1 MQGTLNASLS
11 SNNAAYARIK
21 SLEKKLE
28 ALTSEVNVDSS
39 QIEAI
44 QQEIAKYKADMSAN
58 VTADNITA
66 TTNLT
71 SNGSTHLKTLTA
83 DERITAIKGI
93 DAETNIVV
101 GKDESKTEIT
111 GNKVQTS
118 EVSAAVISANGKV
131 SAGRLEATEAS
142 INSLEVTGNTTING
156 TIATVGKASF
166 NDVEINH
173 DLLFPKVDSNITGEY
188 LNINAKDAAF
198 TGNLQVTGATD
209 IGGNLQVTGATDIG
223 GDLQVEGPAVIG
235 GSLVCKDTLV
245 AKNIMGNFVLKDINV
260 NSVAVKNLATDKPV
274 LSNYAVGY
282 DNTGKLIPIKA
293 AGGGSSGI
301 AEAVETEVIIPDLK
315 LYPVY
320 EKIDP
325 NKYVVCS
332 NKADDD
338 TYRVVMLDSENAP
351 YTTTMALYH
360 WSTGEIETLASLTG
374 LVPQVNSGLTNVA
387 LDNDKVY
394 YVEIADLKSIK
405 CFNYTDRTTTTVYTS
420 TDLDFCAFNTF
431 IPYVV
436 GYGIS
441 FALFGDPRTQAEGPF
456 DIKRVVRLDNG
467 SVVAEDA
474 EYVKTGTYGGILIPT
489 DLHNYG
495 NLSYIITENNKA
507 YWSINTESNQLL
519 KFNYTDGA
527 TGTTVTSELSN
538 MTPSYFPQN
547 GRGIFDGVVDGVGSM
562 YLTHYSDN
570 ANSIYVVNADG
581 STTLVESAKIRSN
594 KVSLNFK
601 YGPDLDLQI
610 CDENDKL
617 IMSLPNSNLLNFT
630 GFDTSY
636 VCLYYNFIC
645 PPYKSLQNVLI
656 NSSTVA
662 LERVDISIKDSP
674 ITMDGKYYIK
684 GVCYDYVLSAETDIE
699 NLLKELYQNT
709 DLHQDN
715 SAMYKDISI
724 YLKDGTYLLRN
735 SVIEP
740 IKSNKTL
747 YGLHFYGASKK
758 GVVIDILGF
767 DIATN
772 GTAKFTSNPLFGK
785 SSFENLSIQIKT
797 GQFSTEAD
805 FRNCDITKT
814 CNGPEFPF
822 YGYSFENCELT
833 AKGTINP
840 GEIGFRKNYDTVVFG
855 GTDPGTVAIIRAQFV
870 RDCTIYLGY
879 LSIVNTDGRAY
890 ENDLYIMVPLII
902 PSDAAFE
909 RNTFGDVKSYTQNSL
924 NLAALPKTVSNG
936 QASPRCY
943 WTWDGVRGN
952 RYTGN
957 KLDLL
962 DAKVEKFKL
971 NGTSTYVLAQQ
982 SSIPGVDD
990 LLTNSF
996 ATVVASS

>member
-39 QIEAI
+39 QIETI

-58 VTADNITA
+58 VTSGNITA
-66 TTNLT
+66 TANLT

-83 DERITAIKGI
+83 DERITAVKGI

-111 GNKVQTS
+111 GNKIQTS

-131 SAGRLEATEAS
+131 SAGRLETPEAS

-156 TIATVGKASF
+156 TIATTGKASF

-173 DLLFPKVDSNITGEY
+173 DLLFPKVDSNISGEY
-188 LNINAKDAAF
+188 LNIHAKDAAF

-209 IGGNLQVTGATDIG
+209 IGGDLQVT
-223 GDLQVEGPAVIG
+223 GPAVIG
-235 GSLVCKDTLV
+235 GSLAVKDTLV
-245 AKNIMGNFVLKDINV
+245 AKNIMGNLLIKDMNV
-260 NSVAVKNLATDKPV
+260 NSVAVKNLVTYKPV
-274 LSNYAVGY
+274 LSNHAVGY

-293 AGGGSSGI
+293 TGGGSSGV
-301 AEAVETEVIIPDLK
+301 AEAVETEAINPDLK
-315 LYPVY
+315 SYPVY
-320 EKIDP
+320 GAIDP

-332 NKADDD
+332 NKVDDD
-338 TYRVVMLDSENAP
+338 TYRVVMVDLAAQP

-374 LVPQVNSGLTNVA
+374 LVPHALSSFTNVA

-420 TDLDFCAFNTF
+420 TDLEFYAFNTLV
-431 IPYVV
+431 PYVV

-441 FALFGDPRTQAEGPF
+441 FALFGDARAAEGTNSPVN
-456 DIKRVVRLDNG
+456 IKRVVRLDNG

-474 EYVKTGTYGGILIPT
+474 EYVKSGTYGGILIPT
-489 DLHNYG
+489 DLNNYG
-495 NLSYIITENNKA
+495 STSYIITENNKA
-507 YWSINTESNQLL
+507 YWSINDTAEDINSF

-527 TGTTVTSELSN
+527 TGTTVTSEVGELY
-538 MTPSYFPQN
+538 PSYFPQN

-562 YLTHYSDN
+562 YLTRTADSAY
-570 ANSIYVVNADG
+570 SIYAVNADG
-581 STTLVESAKIRSN
+581 STTLVESAKIRSD

-601 YGPDLDLQI
+601 YGPDYNLQI
-610 CDENDKL
+610 CDENDTL
-617 IMSLPNSNLLNFT
+617 IMSIPSNAYLNFT

-636 VCLYYNFIC
+636 ICLYYNFIC
-645 PPYKSLQNVLI
+645 PPYKSMQNVLI

-674 ITMDGKYYIK
+674 IVMDGKYYIK

-699 NLLKELYQNT
+699 NLIKELYQNT

-724 YLKDGTYLLRN
+724 YLKDGTYLFRN
-735 SVIEP
+735 SIIEP
-740 IKSNKTL
+740 VRNMKTL

-758 GVVIDILGF
+758 GVVIETLGF

-772 GTAKFTSNPLFGK
+772 GTAKFTLYPLFGK
-785 SSFENLSIQIKT
+785 SSFENLSIQIET

-822 YGYSFENCELT
+822 YGYSFENCKLT
-833 AKGTINP
+833 ANGTINP
-840 GEIGFRKNYDTVVFG
+840 SAIGFREDYNTAVFG

-870 RDCTIYLGY
+870 RDCTIH
-879 LSIVNTDGRAY
+879 LSNLNIVNASESAY
-890 ENDLYIMVPLII
+890 ENDLYIMVPLTI
-902 PSDAAFE
+902 PSDAALE
-909 RNTFGDVKSYTQNSL
+909 RNMFDDVKSYTQNSL
-924 NLAALPKTVSNG
+924 GLAALPKTVSNG
-936 QASPRCY
+936 QASPKCY

-952 RYTGN
+952 RYSGT

-971 NGTSTYVLAQQ
+971 NGTSTYVLVQQ

-990 LLTNSF
+990 LLTNDF

>member
-83 DERITAIKGI
+83 DERITAVKGI

-131 SAGRLEATEAS
+131 SAGRLETPEAS
-142 INSLEVTGNTTING
+142 INNLEVTGNTTING
-156 TIATVGKASF
+156 TINTRGKASF

-173 DLLFPKVDSNITGEY
+173 DLLFPKVDSNISGEY
-188 LNINAKDAAF
+188 LNIHAKDAAF
-198 TGNLQVTGATD
+198 T
-209 IGGNLQVTGATDIG
+209 GNLQVTGATDIG

-245 AKNIMGNFVLKDINV
+245 AKNIMGNLLIKDMNV
-260 NSVAVKNLATDKPV
+260 NSIAVKNLATDKPV
-274 LSNYAVGY
+274 LSNHAVGY

-293 AGGGSSGI
+293 TGGGSSGV
-301 AEAVETEVIIPDLK
+301 AEAVETEAINPDLK
-315 LYPVY
+315 SYPVY
-320 EKIDP
+320 EAIDP

-332 NKADDD
+332 NKVDDD
-338 TYRVVMLDSENAP
+338 TYRVVMFDSETEP
-351 YTTTMALYH
+351 RTTTMALYH

-374 LVPQVNSGLTNVA
+374 LVPQAGSGFTNVA

-394 YVEIADLKSIK
+394 YVELADLKSIK
-405 CFNYTDRTTTTVYTS
+405 CFNYTDKTTTTVYTS
-420 TDLDFCAFNTF
+420 TDLVFYGFNTF
-431 IPYVV
+431 VPYVV

-441 FALFGDPRTQAEGPF
+441 FALFGDPGATEGPVN
-456 DIKRVVRLDNG
+456 IKRVVRLDNG

-489 DLHNYG
+489 DLNNYG
-495 NLSYIITENNKA
+495 NASYIITENNKA
-507 YWSINTESNQLL
+507 YWSINATVESSNSF
-519 KFNYTDGA
+519 KFNYTDGT

-538 MTPSYFPQN
+538 ITPSYFPQN

-562 YLTHYSDN
+562 YLTQSSDS
-570 ANSIYVVNADG
+570 ANTIYVVNADG
-581 STTLVESAKIRSN
+581 STTLVESAKIRSD
-594 KVSLNFK
+594 KVNLNFK
-601 YGPDLDLQI
+601 YDSDFNLQI
-610 CDENDKL
+610 CDENDNL
-617 IMSLPNSNLLNFT
+617 IISIPGYNYLNFT

-636 VCLYYNFIC
+636 TCLYYNFIC
-645 PPYKSLQNVLI
+645 PPYKKLQNVLI

-684 GVCYDYVLSAETDIE
+684 GVYYDYVLSAEADIE
-699 NLLKELYQNT
+699 KLLKELYQNT
-709 DLHQDN
+709 DLHQTN

-735 SVIEP
+735 SIIEP
-740 IKSNKTL
+740 VRHMDTL

-758 GVVIDILGF
+758 GVIIETLGF

-785 SSFENLSIQIKT
+785 SSFENLSIQIQT

-822 YGYSFENCELT
+822 YGYSFENCNLT
-833 AKGTINP
+833 ANGTINP
-840 GEIGFRKNYDTVVFG
+840 GEIGFRNKYSTVVFG

-870 RDCTIYLGY
+870 RDCTIYLGN
-879 LSIVNTDGRAY
+879 LNIVNANESTY
-890 ENDLYIMVPLII
+890 ENDLYMMVPLRI

-909 RNTFGDVKSYTQNSL
+909 RNTFGDVKSYTQHSL
-924 NLAALPKTVSNG
+924 GLAALPKIVSKD
-936 QASPRCY
+936 QASPRDY

-952 RYTGN
+952 RYTGT

-962 DAKVEKFKL
+962 DARVEKFKL
-971 NGTSTYVLAQQ
+971 NGTSTYVLVQQ

-990 LLTNSF
+990 LLTNDF
-996 ATVVASS
+996 ATVVTSS

>member
-1 MQGTLNASLS
+1 MQGTLNASIS

-44 QQEIAKYKADMSAN
+44 QQEIAKYQADMSAN
-58 VTADNITA
+58 VTSDNITA

-83 DERITAIKGI
+83 DERITAVKGI

-131 SAGRLEATEAS
+131 SAGRLETPEAS
-142 INSLEVTGNTTING
+142 INNLEVTGNTTING
-156 TIATVGKASF
+156 TINTVGKASF

-188 LNINAKDAAF
+188 LNIHAKDAAF
-198 TGNLQVTGATD
+198 TGNLQV
-209 IGGNLQVTGATDIG
+209 
-223 GDLQVEGPAVIG
+223 EGPAVID

-245 AKNIMGNFVLKDINV
+245 AKNIMGNLLIKDMNV
-260 NSVAVKNLATDKPV
+260 NSIAVKNLTTDKPV
-274 LSNYAVGY
+274 LSNHAVGY

-293 AGGGSSGI
+293 TGGGSSGV
-301 AEAVETEVIIPDLK
+301 AEAVETEAINPDLK
-315 LYPVY
+315 SYPVY
-320 EKIDP
+320 EAIDP

-332 NKADDD
+332 NKVDDD
-338 TYRVVMLDSENAP
+338 TYRVVMLDHEAEP
-351 YTTTMALYH
+351 TTTMALYH

-374 LVPQVNSGLTNVA
+374 LVLQAGSNFTNVA

-394 YVEIADLKSIK
+394 YVETADLKSIK
-405 CFNYTDRTTTTVYTS
+405 CFNYTDKTTTTVYTS
-420 TDLDFCAFNTF
+420 TDLDFYAFNTF
-431 IPYVV
+431 VPYVV

-441 FALFGDPRTQAEGPF
+441 FALFGDTRTAESPVN
-456 DIKRVVRLDNG
+456 IKRVVRLDNG

-489 DLHNYG
+489 DLNNYG
-495 NLSYIITENNKA
+495 NASYIITENNKA
-507 YWSINTESNQLL
+507 YWSINATVESSNSF
-519 KFNYTDGA
+519 KFNYTDGT

-538 MTPSYFPQN
+538 ITPSYFPQN

-562 YLTHYSDN
+562 YLTQSSDS
-570 ANSIYVVNADG
+570 ANTIYVVNADG
-581 STTLVESAKIRSN
+581 STTLVESAKIRSD

-601 YGPDLDLQI
+601 YDSDFNLQI
-610 CDENDKL
+610 CDENDNL
-617 IMSLPNSNLLNFT
+617 IISIPGYNFLNFT

-636 VCLYYNFIC
+636 TCLYYNFIC
-645 PPYKSLQNVLI
+645 PPYKKLQNVLI

-662 LERVDISIKDSP
+662 LEGVDISIKDSP

-699 NLLKELYQNT
+699 NLLKELYQNV
-709 DLHQDN
+709 DLHQNN

-740 IKSNKTL
+740 VRHMKTL

-758 GVVIDILGF
+758 GVVIETLGF

-772 GTAKFTSNPLFGK
+772 GTAKFTLNPLFGK
-785 SSFENLSIQIKT
+785 SSFENLSIQIET

-833 AKGTINP
+833 ANGTINP
-840 GEIGFRKNYDTVVFG
+840 GAIGFKNDYSTAVFG

-870 RDCTIYLGY
+870 RDCNIYLGN
-879 LSIVNTDGRAY
+879 LNIVNASESAY
-890 ENDLYIMVPLII
+890 ENDLYIIVPLRI

-909 RNTFGDVKSYTQNSL
+909 RNMFGDVKSYTQHSL
-924 NLAALPKTVSNG
+924 NLAALPKIVSNG
-936 QASPRCY
+936 QASPRGY

-952 RYTGN
+952 RYTGT

-962 DAKVEKFKL
+962 DAKVAEFKL
-971 NGTSTYVLAQQ
+971 NGTSTYVLVQQ

-996 ATVVASS
+996 ATVVTSGQ

>member
-39 QIEAI
+39 QIETI
-44 QQEIAKYKADMSAN
+44 QQEIAKYQADMSAN

-83 DERITAIKGI
+83 DERITAVKGI

-118 EVSAAVISANGKV
+118 EISAAVISANGKV
-131 SAGRLEATEAS
+131 SAGRLEAPEAS
-142 INSLEVTGNTTING
+142 INNLEVTGNTTING

-173 DLLFPKVDSNITGEY
+173 DLLFPKVDSNISGEY
-188 LNINAKDAAF
+188 LNIHAKDAAF
-198 TGNLQVTGATD
+198 TG
-209 IGGNLQVTGATDIG
+209 
-223 GDLQVEGPAVIG
+223 DLQVEGHAIID

-245 AKNIMGNFVLKDINV
+245 AKNITGNLLIKDMNV
-260 NSVAVKNLATDKPV
+260 NSIAVKNLATDKPV
-274 LSNYAVGY
+274 LSNHAVGY

-293 AGGGSSGI
+293 TGGGSSGV
-301 AEAVETEVIIPDLK
+301 AEAVETEAINPDLK
-315 LYPVY
+315 SYPVY
-320 EKIDP
+320 EAIDP

-338 TYRVVMLDSENAP
+338 TYRVVMLDSGTEP
-351 YTTTMALYH
+351 RTTTIALYH

-374 LVPQVNSGLTNVA
+374 LVLQAGSNFTNVA

-394 YVEIADLKSIK
+394 YVETADLKSIK
-405 CFNYTDRTTTTVYTS
+405 CFNYTDKTTTTVYTS
-420 TDLDFCAFNTF
+420 TDLDFYTFNTF
-431 IPYVV
+431 VPYVV

-441 FALFGDPRTQAEGPF
+441 FALFGDTRTTEGPVN
-456 DIKRVVRLDNG
+456 IKRVVRLDNG

-489 DLHNYG
+489 DLNNYG
-495 NLSYIITENNKA
+495 STSYIITENNKA
-507 YWSINTESNQLL
+507 YWSINATVESSNSF

-538 MTPSYFPQN
+538 ITPSYFPQN

-562 YLTHYSDN
+562 YLTHSSDS
-570 ANSIYVVNADG
+570 ANNIYVVNADG
-581 STTLVESAKIRSN
+581 STTLVESAKIRSD

-601 YGPDLDLQI
+601 YGSDFNLQI
-610 CDENDKL
+610 CDETDNF
-617 IMSLPNSNLLNFT
+617 IISIPGYNFLNFT

-636 VCLYYNFIC
+636 TCLYYNFIC
-645 PPYKSLQNVLI
+645 PPYKNMQNVLI

-662 LERVDISIKDSP
+662 LESVDISIKDSP
-674 ITMDGKYYIK
+674 IAIDGKYYIK
-684 GVCYDYVLSAETDIE
+684 GVYYDYVLSAETDIE

-715 SAMYKDISI
+715 PAMYKDISI

-735 SVIEP
+735 SIIEP
-740 IKSNKTL
+740 VRHMDTL

-758 GVVIDILGF
+758 GVIIKTLGF

-785 SSFENLSIQIKT
+785 SSFENLSIQIET

-833 AKGTINP
+833 ASGTINP
-840 GEIGFRKNYDTVVFG
+840 GAIGFKKDYNTAVFG

-870 RDCTIYLGY
+870 RDCTIHLGN
-879 LSIVNTDGRAY
+879 LNIVNASESAY
-890 ENDLYIMVPLII
+890 ENDLYIMVPLRI

-909 RNTFGDVKSYTQNSL
+909 RNTFDDVKSYTQHSL
-924 NLAALPKTVSNG
+924 NLAALPKIVSNG
-936 QASPRCY
+936 QASPRGY

-952 RYTGN
+952 RYTGS

-971 NGTSTYVLAQQ
+971 NGTSTYVLVQQ

>member
-39 QIEAI
+39 QIETI

-58 VTADNITA
+58 VTSGNITA
-66 TTNLT
+66 TANLT

-83 DERITAIKGI
+83 DERITAVKGI

-131 SAGRLEATEAS
+131 SAGRLETPEAS

-156 TIATVGKASF
+156 TIATAGKASF

-173 DLLFPKVDSNITGEY
+173 DLLFPKVDSNISGEY
-188 LNINAKDAAF
+188 LNIHAKDAAF
-198 TGNLQVTGATD
+198 TGDLQVTGT
-209 IGGNLQVTGATDIG
+209 TDIG

-245 AKNIMGNFVLKDINV
+245 AKNIMGNLLIKDMNV
-260 NSVAVKNLATDKPV
+260 NSIAVKNLTTDKPV
-274 LSNYAVGY
+274 LSNHAVGY

-293 AGGGSSGI
+293 TGGGSSGI
-301 AEAVETEVIIPDLK
+301 AEAVETEAINPDIK

-320 EKIDP
+320 EAIDP

-332 NKADDD
+332 NKVDDD
-338 TYRVVMLDSENAP
+338 TYRVVMLDRETQP

-374 LVPQVNSGLTNVA
+374 LVPHALSGFTNVA

-405 CFNYTDRTTTTVYTS
+405 CFNYTDKTTTTVYTS
-420 TDLDFCAFNTF
+420 TDLEFYAFNTLV
-431 IPYVV
+431 PYVV

-441 FALFGDPRTQAEGPF
+441 FALFGDARTTEGTNSPVN
-456 DIKRVVRLDNG
+456 IKRVVRLDNG

-474 EYVKTGTYGGILIPT
+474 EYVKSGTYGGILIPT
-489 DLHNYG
+489 DLNNYG
-495 NLSYIITENNKA
+495 SPSYIITENNKA
-507 YWSINTESNQLL
+507 YWSINATSEDSNSF

-527 TGTTVTSELSN
+527 TGNTVTSEVGEIY
-538 MTPSYFPQN
+538 PSYFPQN

-562 YLTHYSDN
+562 YLTHTADSAY
-570 ANSIYVVNADG
+570 SIYAVNADG
-581 STTLVESAKIRSN
+581 STTLVESAKIRSD

-601 YGPDLDLQI
+601 YGPDYNLQI
-610 CDENDKL
+610 CDENDTL
-617 IMSLPNSNLLNFT
+617 IMSIPSYGFLNFT

-636 VCLYYNFIC
+636 TCLYYNFIC
-645 PPYKSLQNVLI
+645 PPYKNMQNVLI

-674 ITMDGKYYIK
+674 IVMDGKYYIK

-699 NLLKELYQNT
+699 NLLKELYQNI

-715 SAMYKDISI
+715 SVMYKDISI

-735 SVIEP
+735 SIIEP
-740 IKSNKTL
+740 IRHMKTL

-758 GVVIDILGF
+758 GVIIDSLGF

-772 GTAKFTSNPLFGK
+772 GTAKFTLNPLFGK
-785 SSFENLSIQIKT
+785 SSFENLSIQIET

-833 AKGTINP
+833 ANGTINP
-840 GEIGFRKNYDTVVFG
+840 GAIGFKKDYNTAVFG

-870 RDCTIYLGY
+870 RDCTIHLGN
-879 LSIVNTDGRAY
+879 LNIVNASESAY
-890 ENDLYIMVPLII
+890 ENDLYIMVPLRI

-909 RNTFGDVKSYTQNSL
+909 RNMFDDVKSYTQHSL
-924 NLAALPKTVSNG
+924 GLAALPKIVSNG
-936 QASPRCY
+936 QASPRGY

-952 RYTGN
+952 RYTGT

-971 NGTSTYVLAQQ
+971 NGTSTYVLVQQ

-990 LLTNSF
+990 LLTNDF

>member
-21 SLEKKLE
+21 SLEKKLD

-58 VTADNITA
+58 VTAGNITA

-83 DERITAIKGI
+83 DERITAVKGI

-118 EVSAAVISANGKV
+118 EISAAVISANGKV
-131 SAGRLEATEAS
+131 SAGRLEAPEAS
-142 INSLEVTGNTTING
+142 INNLEVTGNTTING

-188 LNINAKDAAF
+188 LNIHAKDAAF
-198 TGNLQVTGATD
+198 TG
-209 IGGNLQVTGATDIG
+209 
-223 GDLQVEGPAVIG
+223 DLQVKGSAIID

-245 AKNIMGNFVLKDINV
+245 AKNIMGNLLIKDMNV
-260 NSVAVKNLATDKPV
+260 NSVAVKNLATDTPV
-274 LSNYAVGY
+274 LSSHAVGY

-301 AEAVETEVIIPDLK
+301 AEAVETEAINPDLK
-315 LYPVY
+315 SYPVY
-320 EKIDP
+320 EAIDP

-338 TYRVVMLDSENAP
+338 TYRIVMFDAGTEP
-351 YTTTMALYH
+351 RTTTMALYH

-374 LVPQVNSGLTNVA
+374 LVPQAGSGFTNVA

-394 YVEIADLKSIK
+394 YVELADLKSIK
-405 CFNYTDRTTTTVYTS
+405 CFNYTDKTTTTVYTS
-420 TDLDFCAFNTF
+420 TDLVFYGFNTLV
-431 IPYVV
+431 PYVV

-441 FALFGDPRTQAEGPF
+441 FALFGDPGTTEGPVN
-456 DIKRVVRLDNG
+456 IKRVVRLDNG

-489 DLHNYG
+489 DLNNYG
-495 NLSYIITENNKA
+495 NSSYIITENNKA
-507 YWSINTESNQLL
+507 YWSINTTVESSNSF

-562 YLTHYSDN
+562 YLTHSSDS

-594 KVSLNFK
+594 NVSLNLK
-601 YGPDLDLQI
+601 YSPDFDLQI

-617 IMSLPNSNLLNFT
+617 IISIPGYNFLNFT

-636 VCLYYNFIC
+636 TCLYYNFIC
-645 PPYKSLQNVLI
+645 PPYKRMQSVLI

-684 GVCYDYVLSAETDIE
+684 GVYYDYVLSAETDIE

-740 IKSNKTL
+740 IKHMKTL

-758 GVVIDILGF
+758 GVVIDTLGF

-772 GTAKFTSNPLFGK
+772 GTAKFTSYPLFGK
-785 SSFENLSIQIKT
+785 SSFENLSIQIQT

-822 YGYSFENCELT
+822 YGYSFENCNLT
-833 AKGTINP
+833 ANGTINP
-840 GEIGFRKNYDTVVFG
+840 GEIGFWKNYDTVVFG

-870 RDCTIYLGY
+870 RDCTIHLGN
-879 LSIVNTDGRAY
+879 LNIVNASESAY
-890 ENDLYIMVPLII
+890 ENDLYIMVPFRI

-909 RNTFGDVKSYTQNSL
+909 RNTFDDVKSYTQSSL
-924 NLAALPKTVSNG
+924 NLAALPKIASNG
-936 QASPRCY
+936 QASPRGY

-952 RYTGN
+952 RYTGT

-962 DAKVEKFKL
+962 DARVEKFKL
-971 NGTSTYVLAQQ
+971 NGTSTYVLVQQ

>member
-1 MQGTLNASLS
+1 MS
-11 SNNAAYARIK
+11 S
-21 SLEKKLE
+21 
-28 ALTSEVNVDSS
+28 
-39 QIEAI
+39 
-44 QQEIAKYKADMSAN
+44 AK
-58 VTADNITA
+58 
-66 TTNLT
+66 
-71 SNGSTHLKTLTA
+71 
-83 DERITAIKGI
+83 
-93 DAETNIVV
+93 
-101 GKDESKTEIT
+101 
-111 GNKVQTS
+111 
-118 EVSAAVISANGKV
+118 
-131 SAGRLEATEAS
+131 
-142 INSLEVTGNTTING
+142 
-156 TIATVGKASF
+156 
-166 NDVEINH
+166 
-173 DLLFPKVDSNITGEY
+173 
-188 LNINAKDAAF
+188 
-198 TGNLQVTGATD
+198 
-209 IGGNLQVTGATDIG
+209 
-223 GDLQVEGPAVIG
+223 
-235 GSLVCKDTLV
+235 
-245 AKNIMGNFVLKDINV
+245 
-260 NSVAVKNLATDKPV
+260 
-274 LSNYAVGY
+274 AVGY
-282 DNTGKLIPIKA
+282 DDTGKLIPIKA
-293 AGGGSSGI
+293 TGGGSSGI
-301 AEAVETEVIIPDLK
+301 AEAVETEAINPDLK
-315 LYPVY
+315 SYPVY
-320 EKIDP
+320 EAIDP

-338 TYRVVMLDSENAP
+338 TYRVVMVDLTEP

-374 LVPQVNSGLTNVA
+374 LVPHAFSSFTNVA

-405 CFNYTDRTTTTVYTS
+405 CFNYTDKTTTTVYTS
-420 TDLDFCAFNTF
+420 TDLEFYAFNTLV
-431 IPYVV
+431 PYVV

-441 FALFGDPRTQAEGPF
+441 FALFGDARTTEGTSGPVN
-456 DIKRVVRLDNG
+456 IKRVVRLDNG

-489 DLHNYG
+489 DLNNYG
-495 NLSYIITENNKA
+495 SVSYIITENNKA
-507 YWSINTESNQLL
+507 YWSINTTAEDRNSF

-527 TGTTVTSELSN
+527 TGNTVTSEVGEIY
-538 MTPSYFPQN
+538 PSYFPQN

-562 YLTHYSDN
+562 YLTHTADSAY
-570 ANSIYVVNADG
+570 SIYAVNADG
-581 STTLVESAKIRSN
+581 STTLVESAKIRSD

-601 YGPDLDLQI
+601 YSPDFDLQI
-610 CDENDKL
+610 CDENDTL
-617 IMSLPNSNLLNFT
+617 IMGIPSNGFLNFT

-636 VCLYYNFIC
+636 ICLYYNYIC
-645 PPYKSLQNVLI
+645 PPYKNIQNVLI

-674 ITMDGKYYIK
+674 IVMDGKYYIK

-699 NLLKELYQNT
+699 NLLKGLYQNT

-740 IKSNKTL
+740 IRHIKTL

-758 GVVIDILGF
+758 GVIIETLGF

-772 GTAKFTSNPLFGK
+772 GTAKFTLNPLFGK

-805 FRNCDITKT
+805 FRNCDIIKT

-833 AKGTINP
+833 ANGTINP
-840 GEIGFRKNYDTVVFG
+840 GAIGFRKDYNTAVFG

-870 RDCTIYLGY
+870 RDCTIHLGN
-879 LSIVNTDGRAY
+879 LNIVNASESAY
-890 ENDLYIMVPLII
+890 ENDLYIMVPLRI
-902 PSDAAFE
+902 PSDAALE
-909 RNTFGDVKSYTQNSL
+909 RNMFDDVKSYTQHSL
-924 NLAALPKTVSNG
+924 GLAALPKTVSNG
-936 QASPRCY
+936 QASPRGY

-952 RYTGN
+952 RYTGT

-971 NGTSTYVLAQQ
+971 NGTSTYVLVQQ

-990 LLTNSF
+990 LLTNDF
-996 ATVVASS
+996 ATVAASS

>member
-39 QIEAI
+39 QIETI

-58 VTADNITA
+58 VTSGNITA
-66 TTNLT
+66 TANLT

-83 DERITAIKGI
+83 DERITAVKGI

-131 SAGRLEATEAS
+131 SAGRLETPEAS

-156 TIATVGKASF
+156 TIATAGKASF

-173 DLLFPKVDSNITGEY
+173 DLLFPKVDSNIRGEY
-188 LNINAKDAAF
+188 LNIHAKDAAF
-198 TGNLQVTGATD
+198 T
-209 IGGNLQVTGATDIG
+209 GNLQVTGATDIG

-245 AKNIMGNFVLKDINV
+245 AKNIMGNLLIKDMNV
-260 NSVAVKNLATDKPV
+260 NSIAVKNLATDKPV
-274 LSNYAVGY
+274 LSNHAVGY

-293 AGGGSSGI
+293 TGGGSSGI
-301 AEAVETEVIIPDLK
+301 AEAVETEAINPDLK
-315 LYPVY
+315 SYPVY
-320 EKIDP
+320 KAIDP

-338 TYRVVMLDSENAP
+338 TYRVVMLDTETAP
-351 YTTTMALYH
+351 RTTTIALYH

-374 LVPQVNSGLTNVA
+374 LVPQALSGFTNVA

-405 CFNYTDRTTTTVYTS
+405 CFNYTDKTTTTVYTS
-420 TDLDFCAFNTF
+420 TDLEFYAFNTLV
-431 IPYVV
+431 PYVV

-441 FALFGDPRTQAEGPF
+441 FALFGDARTTEGTNSPVN
-456 DIKRVVRLDNG
+456 IKRVVRLDNG

-474 EYVKTGTYGGILIPT
+474 EYIKAGTYGGILIPT
-489 DLHNYG
+489 DLNNYG
-495 NLSYIITENNKA
+495 SVSYIITENNKA
-507 YWSINTESNQLL
+507 YWSINAAAEDSNSF

-527 TGTTVTSELSN
+527 TGHTVTSEVGE
-538 MTPSYFPQN
+538 MYPSYFPQN

-562 YLTHYSDN
+562 YLTHTADSAY
-570 ANSIYVVNADG
+570 SIYAVNADG
-581 STTLVESAKIRSN
+581 STTLVESAKIRSD

-601 YGPDLDLQI
+601 YGPDFNLQI
-610 CDENDKL
+610 CDENDTL
-617 IMSLPNSNLLNFT
+617 IMSIPSNGFLNFT

-636 VCLYYNFIC
+636 ICLYYNFIC
-645 PPYKSLQNVLI
+645 PPYKNMQNVLI

-674 ITMDGKYYIK
+674 IAIDGKYYIK

-740 IKSNKTL
+740 IRHMKTL

-758 GVVIDILGF
+758 GVIIETLGF
-767 DIATN
+767 DIATD
-772 GTAKFTSNPLFGK
+772 GTAKFTLNPLFGK
-785 SSFENLSIQIKT
+785 SSFENLSIQIET

-805 FRNCDITKT
+805 FRNCNITKT

-833 AKGTINP
+833 ANGTINP
-840 GEIGFRKNYDTVVFG
+840 GAIGFKDDYNTAVFG
-855 GTDPGTVAIIRAQFV
+855 GTGPGTVAIIRAQFV
-870 RDCTIYLGY
+870 RDCTIHLGN
-879 LSIVNTDGRAY
+879 LNIVNANEQAY
-890 ENDLYIMVPLII
+890 ENDLYIMVPLRI

-909 RNTFGDVKSYTQNSL
+909 RNMFDDVKSYTQQSL
-924 NLAALPKTVSNG
+924 SLAALPKTVSNG
-936 QASPRCY
+936 QASPRGY

-952 RYTGN
+952 RYTGT

-971 NGTSTYVLAQQ
+971 NGTSTYVLVQQ

-990 LLTNSF
+990 LLTNDF

>member
-1 MQGTLNASLS
+1 MQGTLNASIS

-58 VTADNITA
+58 VTAGNITA

-83 DERITAIKGI
+83 DERITAVKGI

-118 EVSAAVISANGKV
+118 EISAAVISANGKV
-131 SAGRLEATEAS
+131 SAGRLETPEAS
-142 INSLEVTGNTTING
+142 INNLEVTGNTTING
-156 TIATVGKASF
+156 TINTVGKASF

-173 DLLFPKVDSNITGEY
+173 DLLFPKVDSNISGEY
-188 LNINAKDAAF
+188 LNIHAKDAAF
-198 TGNLQVTGATD
+198 TG
-209 IGGNLQVTGATDIG
+209 
-223 GDLQVEGPAVIG
+223 DLQVKGHAIID

-245 AKNIMGNFVLKDINV
+245 AKNIMGNLLIKDMNV
-260 NSVAVKNLATDKPV
+260 NSVAVKNLTTDTPV
-274 LSNYAVGY
+274 LSTKAVGY
-282 DNTGKLIPIKA
+282 DDTGKLIPIKA
-293 AGGGSSGI
+293 AGGGSSGV
-301 AEAVETEVIIPDLK
+301 AEAVETEAINPDLK
-315 LYPVY
+315 SYPVY
-320 EKIDP
+320 EAIDP
-325 NKYVVCS
+325 NKYIVCS

-338 TYRVVMLDSENAP
+338 TYRIVMLDHETH
-351 YTTTMALYH
+351 TTTMALYH

-374 LVPQVNSGLTNVA
+374 LVPHAVSSFTNVA

-405 CFNYTDRTTTTVYTS
+405 CFNYTDKTTTTVYTS
-420 TDLDFCAFNTF
+420 TDLEFYAFNTLV
-431 IPYVV
+431 PYVV

-441 FALFGDPRTQAEGPF
+441 FALFGDARTTEGTAGPF
-456 DIKRVVRLDNG
+456 NVKRVVRLDNG

-474 EYVKTGTYGGILIPT
+474 EYVKAGTYGGILIPT
-489 DLHNYG
+489 DLNNYG
-495 NLSYIITENNKA
+495 HPSYIITENNKA
-507 YWSINTESNQLL
+507 YWSINATAESSNSF

-527 TGTTVTSELSN
+527 TGTTVTSEVSN
-538 MTPSYFPQN
+538 LTPSYFPQN

-562 YLTHYSDN
+562 YLTQSSDS
-570 ANSIYVVNADG
+570 ANTIYVVNADG

-601 YGPDLDLQI
+601 YGPDFDLQI
-610 CDENDKL
+610 CDETDNL
-617 IMSLPNSNLLNFT
+617 IMSIPGYNFLNFT

-636 VCLYYNFIC
+636 TCLYYNFIC
-645 PPYKSLQNVLI
+645 PPYKKLQNVLI

-699 NLLKELYQNT
+699 NLLKELYQNV
-709 DLHQDN
+709 DLHQTN

-735 SVIEP
+735 SIIEP
-740 IKSNKTL
+740 VRHTETL

-758 GVVIDILGF
+758 GVVIDTLGF

-772 GTAKFTSNPLFGK
+772 GTAKFTLNPLFGK
-785 SSFENLSIQIKT
+785 SSFENLSIQIQT

-833 AKGTINP
+833 ANGTLNP
-840 GEIGFRKNYDTVVFG
+840 GAIGFRKKYDTAVFG

-870 RDCTIYLGY
+870 RDCTIHLGN
-879 LSIVNTDGRAY
+879 LNIVNASESAY
-890 ENDLYIMVPLII
+890 ENDLYIIVPLRI

-909 RNTFGDVKSYTQNSL
+909 RNMFDDVKSYTQHSL
-924 NLAALPKTVSNG
+924 NLAALPKIVSNG
-936 QASPRCY
+936 QASPRGY

-952 RYTGN
+952 RYTGT

-962 DAKVEKFKL
+962 DAKVQEFKL
-971 NGTSTYVLAQQ
+971 NGTSTYVLVQQ

-990 LLTNSF
+990 LLTNDF
-996 ATVVASS
+996 ATVAASS

>member
-44 QQEIAKYKADMSAN
+44 QQEIAKYQADMSAN

-83 DERITAIKGI
+83 DERITAVKGI

-131 SAGRLEATEAS
+131 SAGRLEAPEAS
-142 INSLEVTGNTTING
+142 INNLEVTGNTTING

-173 DLLFPKVDSNITGEY
+173 DLLFPKVDSNISGEY
-188 LNINAKDAAF
+188 LNIHAKDAAF
-198 TGNLQVTGATD
+198 TGN
-209 IGGNLQVTGATDIG
+209 
-223 GDLQVEGPAVIG
+223 LQVEGPAVIG

-245 AKNIMGNFVLKDINV
+245 AKNIMGNLLIKDMNV
-260 NSVAVKNLATDKPV
+260 NSIAVKNLATDKPV
-274 LSNYAVGY
+274 LSNHAVGY

-293 AGGGSSGI
+293 AGGGSSGV
-301 AEAVETEVIIPDLK
+301 AEAVETEAINPDLK
-315 LYPVY
+315 SYPVY
-320 EKIDP
+320 EAIDP

-338 TYRVVMLDSENAP
+338 TYRVVMLDREAEP
-351 YTTTMALYH
+351 YTTIIALYH

-374 LVPQVNSGLTNVA
+374 LVLQAGSGFTNVA

-394 YVEIADLKSIK
+394 YVETADLKSIK
-405 CFNYTDRTTTTVYTS
+405 CFNYTDKTTTTVYTS
-420 TDLDFCAFNTF
+420 TDLDFYTFNTF
-431 IPYVV
+431 VPYVV

-441 FALFGDPRTQAEGPF
+441 FALFGDTRTTEGPVN
-456 DIKRVVRLDNG
+456 IKRVVRLDNG
-467 SVVAEDA
+467 IVVAEDA

-489 DLHNYG
+489 DLNNYG
-495 NLSYIITENNKA
+495 STSYIITENNKA
-507 YWSINTESNQLL
+507 YWSINATVESSNSF

-562 YLTHYSDN
+562 YLTQSSDS

-581 STTLVESAKIRSN
+581 STTLVESAKIRSD

-601 YGPDLDLQI
+601 YGSDFNLQI
-610 CDENDKL
+610 CDENDNL
-617 IMSLPNSNLLNFT
+617 IISIPGYNFLNFT

-636 VCLYYNFIC
+636 TCLYYNFIC
-645 PPYKSLQNVLI
+645 PPYKNMQNVLI

-662 LERVDISIKDSP
+662 LERIDISIKDSP
-674 ITMDGKYYIK
+674 IAIDGKYYIK

-699 NLLKELYQNT
+699 KLLKELYQNT
-709 DLHQDN
+709 DLHQNN

-735 SVIEP
+735 SIIEP
-740 IKSNKTL
+740 VRHMDTL

-758 GVVIDILGF
+758 GVIIKTLGF

-785 SSFENLSIQIKT
+785 SSFENLSIQIET

-833 AKGTINP
+833 ANGTINP
-840 GEIGFRKNYDTVVFG
+840 GEIGFRKNYDTAVFG

-870 RDCTIYLGY
+870 RDCTIHLGN
-879 LSIVNTDGRAY
+879 LNIVNASASAS
-890 ENDLYIMVPLII
+890 ENDLYIMVPLRI

-909 RNTFGDVKSYTQNSL
+909 RNMFGDVKSYTQHSL
-924 NLAALPKTVSNG
+924 NLAALPKIVSNG
-936 QASPRCY
+936 QASPRGY

-952 RYTGN
+952 RYTGT

-962 DAKVEKFKL
+962 DAKVQEFKL
-971 NGTSTYVLAQQ
+971 NGTSTYVLVQQ

>member
-58 VTADNITA
+58 VTSDNITA

-83 DERITAIKGI
+83 DERITAVKGI

-131 SAGRLEATEAS
+131 SAGRLETPEAS

-156 TIATVGKASF
+156 TIATAGKASF

-173 DLLFPKVDSNITGEY
+173 DLLFPKVDSNISGEY
-188 LNINAKDAAF
+188 LNIHAKDAAF
-198 TGNLQVTGATD
+198 T
-209 IGGNLQVTGATDIG
+209 GNLQVTGATDIG

-245 AKNIMGNFVLKDINV
+245 AKNIMGNLLIKDMNV
-260 NSVAVKNLATDKPV
+260 NSVVVKNLATDKPV
-274 LSNYAVGY
+274 LSNHAVGY

-293 AGGGSSGI
+293 TGGGSSGV
-301 AEAVETEVIIPDLK
+301 AEAVETEAISPDLK
-315 LYPVY
+315 SYPVY
-320 EKIDP
+320 KAIDP

-338 TYRVVMLDSENAP
+338 TYRVVMLDTEAEP
-351 YTTTMALYH
+351 RTTTMALYH

-374 LVPQVNSGLTNVA
+374 LVPQAGSGFTNVA

-394 YVEIADLKSIK
+394 YVETADLKSIK
-405 CFNYTDRTTTTVYTS
+405 CFNYTDKTTTTVYTS
-420 TDLDFCAFNTF
+420 TDLVFYGFNTLV
-431 IPYVV
+431 PYVV

-441 FALFGDPRTQAEGPF
+441 FALFGDPGTTEGTVN
-456 DIKRVVRLDNG
+456 IKRVVRLDNG

-474 EYVKTGTYGGILIPT
+474 EYVKSGTYGGILIPT
-489 DLHNYG
+489 DLNNYG
-495 NLSYIITENNKA
+495 STSYIITENNKA
-507 YWSINTESNQLL
+507 YWSINATVESSNSF

-562 YLTHYSDN
+562 YLTHSSDS
-570 ANSIYVVNADG
+570 ANTIYVVNADG
-581 STTLVESAKIRSN
+581 STTLVESAKIRSD

-601 YGPDLDLQI
+601 YSPDFNLQI
-610 CDENDKL
+610 CDETDNL
-617 IMSLPNSNLLNFT
+617 IISIPGYNYLNFT

-636 VCLYYNFIC
+636 TCLYYNFIC
-645 PPYKSLQNVLI
+645 PPYKNLQNVLI

-674 ITMDGKYYIK
+674 IVMDGKYYIK

-699 NLLKELYQNT
+699 KLLKELYQNT
-709 DLHQDN
+709 DLHQTN

-735 SVIEP
+735 SIIEP
-740 IKSNKTL
+740 VRHTETL

-758 GVVIDILGF
+758 GVIIDTLGF
-767 DIATN
+767 DLATN

-785 SSFENLSIQIKT
+785 SSFENLSIQIET

-822 YGYSFENCELT
+822 YGYSFENCNLT
-833 AKGTINP
+833 ANGTINP
-840 GEIGFRKNYDTVVFG
+840 GAIGFRSKYDIAVFG

-870 RDCTIYLGY
+870 RDCTIHLDY
-879 LSIVNTDGRAY
+879 LSIVNASESAY
-890 ENDLYIMVPLII
+890 DNDLYIMVPFRI

-909 RNTFGDVKSYTQNSL
+909 RNTFGDVKSYTQHSL
-924 NLAALPKTVSNG
+924 GLAALPKIASNG
-936 QASPRCY
+936 QASPRGY

-952 RYTGN
+952 RYTGT

-971 NGTSTYVLAQQ
+971 NGTSTYVLVQQ

-990 LLTNSF
+990 LLTNDF

>member
-39 QIEAI
+39 QIETI

-58 VTADNITA
+58 VTSGNITA
-66 TTNLT
+66 TANLT

-83 DERITAIKGI
+83 DERITAVKGI

-131 SAGRLEATEAS
+131 SAGRLETPEAS

-156 TIATVGKASF
+156 TIATAGKASF

-173 DLLFPKVDSNITGEY
+173 DLLFPKVDSNISGEY
-188 LNINAKDAAF
+188 LNIHAKDAAF
-198 TGNLQVTGATD
+198 TGDLQVTGT
-209 IGGNLQVTGATDIG
+209 TDIG

-245 AKNIMGNFVLKDINV
+245 AKNIMGNLLIKDMNV
-260 NSVAVKNLATDKPV
+260 NSIAVKNLTTDKPV
-274 LSNYAVGY
+274 LSNHAVGY

-293 AGGGSSGI
+293 TGGGSSGI
-301 AEAVETEVIIPDLK
+301 AEAVETEAINPDIK

-320 EKIDP
+320 EAIDP

-332 NKADDD
+332 NKVDDD
-338 TYRVVMLDSENAP
+338 TYRVVMLDRETQP

-374 LVPQVNSGLTNVA
+374 LVPHALSGFTNVA

-405 CFNYTDRTTTTVYTS
+405 CFNYTDKTTTTVYTS
-420 TDLDFCAFNTF
+420 TDLEFYAFNTLV
-431 IPYVV
+431 PYVV

-441 FALFGDPRTQAEGPF
+441 FALFGDARTTEGTNSPVN
-456 DIKRVVRLDNG
+456 IKRVVRLDNG

-474 EYVKTGTYGGILIPT
+474 EYVKSGTYGGILIPT
-489 DLHNYG
+489 DLNNYG
-495 NLSYIITENNKA
+495 SPSYIITENNKA
-507 YWSINTESNQLL
+507 YWSINATSEDSNSF

-527 TGTTVTSELSN
+527 TGNTVTSEVGEIY
-538 MTPSYFPQN
+538 PSYFPQN

-562 YLTHYSDN
+562 YLTHTADSAY
-570 ANSIYVVNADG
+570 SIYAVNADG
-581 STTLVESAKIRSN
+581 STTLVESAKIRSD

-601 YGPDLDLQI
+601 YGPDYNLQI
-610 CDENDKL
+610 CDENDTL
-617 IMSLPNSNLLNFT
+617 IMSIPSYGFLNFT

-636 VCLYYNFIC
+636 TCLYYNFIC
-645 PPYKSLQNVLI
+645 PPYKNMQNVLI

-674 ITMDGKYYIK
+674 IVMDGKYYIK

-699 NLLKELYQNT
+699 NLLKELYQNI

-715 SAMYKDISI
+715 SVMYKDISI

-735 SVIEP
+735 SIIEP
-740 IKSNKTL
+740 VRHMKTL

-758 GVVIDILGF
+758 GAVIKTLGF

-772 GTAKFTSNPLFGK
+772 GTAKFTLNPLFGK
-785 SSFENLSIQIKT
+785 SSFENLSIQIET

-833 AKGTINP
+833 ANGTINP
-840 GEIGFRKNYDTVVFG
+840 GAIGFKKDYNTAVFG

-870 RDCTIYLGY
+870 RDCTIHLGN
-879 LSIVNTDGRAY
+879 LNIVNASESAY
-890 ENDLYIMVPLII
+890 ENDLYIMVPLRI

-909 RNTFGDVKSYTQNSL
+909 RNMFDDVKSYTQHSL
-924 NLAALPKTVSNG
+924 GLAALPKIVSNG
-936 QASPRCY
+936 QASPRGY

-952 RYTGN
+952 RYTGT

-971 NGTSTYVLAQQ
+971 NGTSTYVLVQQ

-990 LLTNSF
+990 LLTNDF

>member
-44 QQEIAKYKADMSAN
+44 QQEIAKYQADMSAN
-58 VTADNITA
+58 VTSDNITA

-83 DERITAIKGI
+83 DERITAVKGI

-131 SAGRLEATEAS
+131 SAGRLETPEAS
-142 INSLEVTGNTTING
+142 INNLEVTGNTTING

-173 DLLFPKVDSNITGEY
+173 DLLFPKVDSNISGEY
-188 LNINAKDAAF
+188 LNIHAKDAAF
-198 TGNLQVTGATD
+198 T
-209 IGGNLQVTGATDIG
+209 GNLQVTGATDIG

-245 AKNIMGNFVLKDINV
+245 AKNIMGNFLLKDINV
-260 NSVAVKNLATDKPV
+260 NSVAVKNLTTDKPV
-274 LSNYAVGY
+274 LSTKAVGY

-301 AEAVETEVIIPDLK
+301 AEAVETEIVNPDLK
-315 LYPVY
+315 SYPVY
-320 EKIDP
+320 EAIDP
-325 NKYVVCS
+325 NKYVFCS
-332 NKADDD
+332 NKVDDD
-338 TYRVVMLDSENAP
+338 TYRVVMFDSETEP
-351 YTTTMALYH
+351 YTTTIALYH

-374 LVPQVNSGLTNVA
+374 LVLQAGSNFTNVA

-394 YVEIADLKSIK
+394 YVETADLKSIK

-420 TDLDFCAFNTF
+420 TDLDFYTFNTF
-431 IPYVV
+431 VPYVV

-441 FALFGDPRTQAEGPF
+441 FALFGDTRTTEGPVN
-456 DIKRVVRLDNG
+456 IKRVVRLDNG

-489 DLHNYG
+489 NLNNYG
-495 NLSYIITENNKA
+495 KSSYIITENNKA
-507 YWSINTESNQLL
+507 YWSINTTADSSNSL

-527 TGTTVTSELSN
+527 TGTTVTTSEAGT
-538 MTPSYFPQN
+538 MIPSYFPQN

-562 YLTHYSDN
+562 YLTRFFNSTY
-570 ANSIYVVNADG
+570 SIYVVNADG

-601 YGPDLDLQI
+601 YGSDFDLQI
-610 CDENDKL
+610 CDETDKL
-617 IMSLPNSNLLNFT
+617 IMSIPVYNLLNFT

-636 VCLYYNFIC
+636 IGLYYNFIC
-645 PPYKSLQNVLI
+645 PPYKNLQNVLI

-674 ITMDGKYYIK
+674 IAIDGKYYIK

-740 IKSNKTL
+740 IRHNETL

-758 GVVIDILGF
+758 GVVIKTLGF

-772 GTAKFTSNPLFGK
+772 GTAKFTLNPLFGK
-785 SSFENLSIQIKT
+785 SSFENLSIQIET

-822 YGYSFENCELT
+822 YGYSFENCGLT
-833 AKGTINP
+833 ASGTINP
-840 GEIGFRKNYDTVVFG
+840 GAIGFRKKYDTAVFG

-870 RDCTIYLGY
+870 RDCTIHLGN
-879 LSIVNTDGRAY
+879 LNIVNASESAY
-890 ENDLYIMVPLII
+890 ENDLYIMVPLRI

-909 RNTFGDVKSYTQNSL
+909 RNMFDDVKSYTQQSL
-924 NLAALPKTVSNG
+924 NLAALPKTVSQH

-952 RYTGN
+952 RYTGT

-962 DAKVEKFKL
+962 DAKVQEFKL
-971 NGTSTYVLAQQ
+971 NGTSTYVLVQQ

>member
-39 QIEAI
+39 QIETI

-58 VTADNITA
+58 VTSGNITA
-66 TTNLT
+66 TANLT

-83 DERITAIKGI
+83 DERITAVKGI

-131 SAGRLEATEAS
+131 SAGRLETPEAS

-156 TIATVGKASF
+156 TIATAGKASF

-173 DLLFPKVDSNITGEY
+173 DLLFPKVDSNISGEY
-188 LNINAKDAAF
+188 LNIHAKDAAF
-198 TGNLQVTGATD
+198 SGNLQVT
-209 IGGNLQVTGATDIG
+209 
-223 GDLQVEGPAVIG
+223 GPAVIG
-235 GSLVCKDTLV
+235 GSLAVKDTLV
-245 AKNIMGNFVLKDINV
+245 AKNIMGNLLIKDMNV
-260 NSVAVKNLATDKPV
+260 NSVAVKNLVTDKPV
-274 LSNYAVGY
+274 LSNHAVGY

-293 AGGGSSGI
+293 TGGGSSGI
-301 AEAVETEVIIPDLK
+301 AEAVETEAINPDIK

-320 EKIDP
+320 EAIDP

-332 NKADDD
+332 NKVDDD
-338 TYRVVMLDSENAP
+338 TYRVVMLDLAAEP
-351 YTTTMALYH
+351 HTTTMALYH

-374 LVPQVNSGLTNVA
+374 LVPHALSSFTNVA

-420 TDLDFCAFNTF
+420 TDLEFYAFNTLV
-431 IPYVV
+431 PYVV

-441 FALFGDPRTQAEGPF
+441 FALFGDARTTEGTNSPVN
-456 DIKRVVRLDNG
+456 IKRVVRLDNG

-474 EYVKTGTYGGILIPT
+474 EYVKSGTYGGILIPA
-489 DLHNYG
+489 DLNNYG
-495 NLSYIITENNKA
+495 SPSYIITENNKA
-507 YWSINTESNQLL
+507 YWSINATSEDSNSF

-527 TGTTVTSELSN
+527 TGTTVTSEVGE
-538 MTPSYFPQN
+538 MYPSYFPQN

-562 YLTHYSDN
+562 YLTHIADSAY
-570 ANSIYVVNADG
+570 SIYAVNADG
-581 STTLVESAKIRSN
+581 STTLVESAKIRSD

-601 YGPDLDLQI
+601 YGPDYNLQI
-610 CDENDKL
+610 CDENDTL
-617 IMSLPNSNLLNFT
+617 IMSIPSNAFLNFT

-636 VCLYYNFIC
+636 ICLYYNFIC
-645 PPYKSLQNVLI
+645 PPYKNMQNVLI

-674 ITMDGKYYIK
+674 IAVDGKYYIK
-684 GVCYDYVLSAETDIE
+684 GICYDYVLSAETDIE
-699 NLLKELYQNT
+699 NLLKKLYQNT

-740 IKSNKTL
+740 VRHMDTL

-758 GVVIDILGF
+758 GVIIETLGF

-772 GTAKFTSNPLFGK
+772 GTAKFTLNPLFGK
-785 SSFENLSIQIKT
+785 SSFENLSIQIET

-805 FRNCDITKT
+805 FRNCNITKT

-822 YGYSFENCELT
+822 YGYSFENCDLT
-833 AKGTINP
+833 ANGTINP
-840 GEIGFRKNYDTVVFG
+840 GLIGFKDDYNTAVFG

-870 RDCTIYLGY
+870 RDCIIHLGN
-879 LSIVNTDGRAY
+879 LNIVNASESAY
-890 ENDLYIMVPLII
+890 ENDLYIMVPLRI

-909 RNTFGDVKSYTQNSL
+909 RNMFDDVKSYTQHSL
-924 NLAALPKTVSNG
+924 GLAALPKIVSNG
-936 QASPRCY
+936 QASPRGY

-952 RYTGN
+952 RYTGT

-971 NGTSTYVLAQQ
+971 NGTSTYVLVQQ

-990 LLTNSF
+990 LLTNDF

>member
-1 MQGTLNASLS
+1 MQGTLNASIS

-44 QQEIAKYKADMSAN
+44 QQEIAKYQADMTAN
-58 VTADNITA
+58 VTSNNITA

-83 DERITAIKGI
+83 DERITAVKGI
-93 DAETNIVV
+93 DAETNIVI

-131 SAGRLEATEAS
+131 SAGRLETPEAS
-142 INSLEVTGNTTING
+142 INNLEVTGNTTING
-156 TIATVGKASF
+156 TINTVGKASF

-173 DLLFPKVDSNITGEY
+173 DLLFPKVDSNINGEY
-188 LNINAKDAAF
+188 LNIHAKDAAF
-198 TGNLQVTGATD
+198 TG
-209 IGGNLQVTGATDIG
+209 
-223 GDLQVEGPAVIG
+223 DLQVKGHAIID

-245 AKNIMGNFVLKDINV
+245 AKNIMGNLLIKDMNV
-260 NSVAVKNLATDKPV
+260 NSIAVKNLTTDTPV
-274 LSNYAVGY
+274 LSTKAVGY

-293 AGGGSSGI
+293 AGGGSSGV
-301 AEAVETEVIIPDLK
+301 AEAVETEAIDPDLK
-315 LYPVY
+315 SYPVY
-320 EKIDP
+320 EAIDP

-338 TYRVVMLDSENAP
+338 TYRVVMLDQETH
-351 YTTTMALYH
+351 TTTMALYH
-360 WSTGEIETLASLTG
+360 WSTGEIEILASLTG
-374 LVPQVNSGLTNVA
+374 LVPHALSSFTNVA

-405 CFNYTDRTTTTVYTS
+405 CFNYTDKTTTTVYTS
-420 TDLDFCAFNTF
+420 TDLDFYAFNTF
-431 IPYVV
+431 APYVV

-441 FALFGDPRTQAEGPF
+441 FALFGDARTTEGTNNPIN
-456 DIKRVVRLDNG
+456 IKRVVRLDNG

-474 EYVKTGTYGGILIPT
+474 EYVKAGTYGGILIPT
-489 DLHNYG
+489 NLNNYG
-495 NLSYIITENNKA
+495 SSSYIITENNKA
-507 YWSINTESNQLL
+507 YWSINATAESSTSF

-538 MTPSYFPQN
+538 ITPSYFPQN

-562 YLTHYSDN
+562 YLTQSSDS
-570 ANSIYVVNADG
+570 ANTIYVVNADG

-601 YGPDLDLQI
+601 YGSDFNLQI
-610 CDENDKL
+610 CDETDNL
-617 IMSLPNSNLLNFT
+617 IISIPGYNFLNFT

-636 VCLYYNFIC
+636 TCLYYNFIC
-645 PPYKSLQNVLI
+645 PPYKKLQNVLI

-699 NLLKELYQNT
+699 NLLKELYQNV

-735 SVIEP
+735 SVIGP
-740 IKSNKTL
+740 LINMKTL

-758 GVVIDILGF
+758 GVVIKTLGF

-772 GTAKFTSNPLFGK
+772 GTAKFTLHPLFGK
-785 SSFENLSIQIKT
+785 SSFENLSIQIET

-833 AKGTINP
+833 ANGTINP
-840 GEIGFRKNYDTVVFG
+840 GAIGFKKDYNTAVFG

-870 RDCTIYLGY
+870 RDCTIHLGN
-879 LSIVNTDGRAY
+879 LNIVNASERAS
-890 ENDLYIMVPLII
+890 ENDLYIMVPLRI

-909 RNTFGDVKSYTQNSL
+909 RNMFDDVKSYTQHSL
-924 NLAALPKTVSNG
+924 NLAALPKIVSNG
-936 QASPRCY
+936 QASPRGY

-952 RYTGN
+952 RYTGT

-962 DAKVEKFKL
+962 DAKVQEFKL
-971 NGTSTYVLAQQ
+971 NGTSTYVLVQQ

-990 LLTNSF
+990 LLTNDF
-996 ATVVASS
+996 ATVVTSGQ

>member
-1 MQGTLNASLS
+1 MQGTLNASIS

-58 VTADNITA
+58 VTAGNITA

-83 DERITAIKGI
+83 DERITAVKGI

-118 EVSAAVISANGKV
+118 EISAAVISANGKV
-131 SAGRLEATEAS
+131 SAGRLETPEAS
-142 INSLEVTGNTTING
+142 INNLEVTGNTTING
-156 TIATVGKASF
+156 TINTVGKASF

-173 DLLFPKVDSNITGEY
+173 DLLFPKVDSNISGEY
-188 LNINAKDAAF
+188 LNIHAKDAAF
-198 TGNLQVTGATD
+198 TG
-209 IGGNLQVTGATDIG
+209 
-223 GDLQVEGPAVIG
+223 DLQVKGHAIID

-245 AKNIMGNFVLKDINV
+245 AKNIMGNLLIKDMNV
-260 NSVAVKNLATDKPV
+260 NSVVVKNLTTDTPV
-274 LSNYAVGY
+274 LSTKAVGY

-293 AGGGSSGI
+293 AGGGSSGV
-301 AEAVETEVIIPDLK
+301 AEAVETEAISPDLK
-315 LYPVY
+315 SYPVY
-320 EKIDP
+320 EAIDP

-338 TYRVVMLDSENAP
+338 TYRVVMFDAEP
-351 YTTTMALYH
+351 RTTTIALYH

-374 LVPQVNSGLTNVA
+374 LVPQAGSGFTTVA

-405 CFNYTDRTTTTVYTS
+405 CFNYTDKTTTTVYTS
-420 TDLDFCAFNTF
+420 TDLEFYAFNTF
-431 IPYVV
+431 VPYVV

-441 FALFGDPRTQAEGPF
+441 FALFGDARTTEVTSGPVN
-456 DIKRVVRLDNG
+456 IKRVVRLDNG

-489 DLHNYG
+489 NLNNYG
-495 NLSYIITENNKA
+495 SSSYIITENNKA
-507 YWSINTESNQLL
+507 YWSINATVESSNSF

-538 MTPSYFPQN
+538 ITPSYFPQN

-562 YLTHYSDN
+562 YLTQSSDS
-570 ANSIYVVNADG
+570 ANTIYVVNADG

-601 YGPDLDLQI
+601 YGSDFNLQI

-617 IMSLPNSNLLNFT
+617 IISIPGYNFLNFT

-636 VCLYYNFIC
+636 TCLYYNFIC
-645 PPYKSLQNVLI
+645 PPYKKLQNVLI

-699 NLLKELYQNT
+699 NLLKELYQNV
-709 DLHQDN
+709 DLHQTN

-735 SVIEP
+735 SIIEP
-740 IKSNKTL
+740 VRHTETL

-758 GVVIDILGF
+758 GVVIDTLGF
-767 DIATN
+767 DIASN
-772 GTAKFTSNPLFGK
+772 GTAKFTLNPLFGK
-785 SSFENLSIQIKT
+785 SSFENLSIQIET

-822 YGYSFENCELT
+822 YGYSFENCNLT
-833 AKGTINP
+833 ANGTINP
-840 GEIGFRKNYDTVVFG
+840 GAIGFRKKYDTAVFG

-870 RDCTIYLGY
+870 RDCNIHLGN
-879 LSIVNTDGRAY
+879 LNIVNASESAY
-890 ENDLYIMVPLII
+890 DNDLYIMVPLRI

-909 RNTFGDVKSYTQNSL
+909 RNMFDDVKSYTQHSL
-924 NLAALPKTVSNG
+924 GLAALPKIASNG
-936 QASPRCY
+936 QASPRGY

-952 RYTGN
+952 RYTGT

-962 DAKVEKFKL
+962 DARVKEFKL
-971 NGTSTYVLAQQ
+971 NGTSTYVLVQE

-990 LLTNSF
+990 LLTNDF
-996 ATVVASS
+996 ATVVTSS

>member
-39 QIEAI
+39 QIETI

-58 VTADNITA
+58 VTSGNITA
-66 TTNLT
+66 TANLT

-83 DERITAIKGI
+83 DERITAVKGI

-131 SAGRLEATEAS
+131 SAGRLETPEAS

-156 TIATVGKASF
+156 TIATAGKASF

-173 DLLFPKVDSNITGEY
+173 DLLFPKVDSNINGEY
-188 LNINAKDAAF
+188 LNIHAKDAAF
-198 TGNLQVTGATD
+198 S
-209 IGGNLQVTGATDIG
+209 GNLQVTGATDIG

-245 AKNIMGNFVLKDINV
+245 AKNIMGNLLIKDMNV
-260 NSVAVKNLATDKPV
+260 NSVVVKNLATDKPV
-274 LSNYAVGY
+274 LSNHAVGY

-293 AGGGSSGI
+293 TGGGSSGV
-301 AEAVETEVIIPDLK
+301 AEAVETEAINPDLK
-315 LYPVY
+315 SYPVY
-320 EKIDP
+320 EAIDP

-332 NKADDD
+332 NKVDDD
-338 TYRVVMLDSENAP
+338 TYRVVMLDRETQP

-374 LVPQVNSGLTNVA
+374 LVPHALSSFTNVA

-394 YVEIADLKSIK
+394 YVETADLKSIK
-405 CFNYTDRTTTTVYTS
+405 CFNYTDKTTTTVYTS
-420 TDLDFCAFNTF
+420 TDLEFYAFNTLV
-431 IPYVV
+431 PYVV

-441 FALFGDPRTQAEGPF
+441 FALFGDPRTTEGTNSPVN
-456 DIKRVVRLDNG
+456 IKRVVRLDNG

-489 DLHNYG
+489 DLNNYG
-495 NLSYIITENNKA
+495 SPSYIITENNKA
-507 YWSINTESNQLL
+507 YWSINATAEDSNSF

-527 TGTTVTSELSN
+527 TGHTVTSELSN
-538 MTPSYFPQN
+538 ITPSYFPQN

-562 YLTHYSDN
+562 YLTQSSDS

-601 YGPDLDLQI
+601 YGSDFNLQI
-610 CDENDKL
+610 CDETDNL
-617 IMSLPNSNLLNFT
+617 IISIPGYNFLNFT

-636 VCLYYNFIC
+636 TCLYYNFIC
-645 PPYKSLQNVLI
+645 PPYKNMQNVLI

-662 LERVDISIKDSP
+662 LEGVDISIKDSP
-674 ITMDGKYYIK
+674 IAIDGKYYIK

-699 NLLKELYQNT
+699 NLIKELYQNI

-740 IKSNKTL
+740 IRHNKTL

-758 GVVIDILGF
+758 GVIIETLGF

-772 GTAKFTSNPLFGK
+772 GTAKFTLNPLFGK
-785 SSFENLSIQIKT
+785 SSFENLSIQIET

-805 FRNCDITKT
+805 FRNCNITKT

-833 AKGTINP
+833 ANGTINP
-840 GEIGFRKNYDTVVFG
+840 GAIGFKDDYSTAVFG

-870 RDCTIYLGY
+870 RDCTIHLGN
-879 LSIVNTDGRAY
+879 LNIVNASESAY
-890 ENDLYIMVPLII
+890 ENDLYIMVPLRI
-902 PSDAAFE
+902 PSDAALE
-909 RNTFGDVKSYTQNSL
+909 RNMFDDVKSYTQHSL
-924 NLAALPKTVSNG
+924 GLAALPKIVSNG
-936 QASPRCY
+936 QASPRGY

-952 RYTGN
+952 RYTGT

-971 NGTSTYVLAQQ
+971 NGTSTYVLVQQ

-990 LLTNSF
+990 LLTNDF

>member
-39 QIEAI
+39 QIETI
-44 QQEIAKYKADMSAN
+44 QQEIAKYQADMSAN

-83 DERITAIKGI
+83 DERITAVKGI

-131 SAGRLEATEAS
+131 SAGRLEAPEAS
-142 INSLEVTGNTTING
+142 INNLEVTGNTTING

-173 DLLFPKVDSNITGEY
+173 DLLFPKVDSNISGEY
-188 LNINAKDAAF
+188 LNIHAKDAAF
-198 TGNLQVTGATD
+198 TGN
-209 IGGNLQVTGATDIG
+209 
-223 GDLQVEGPAVIG
+223 LQVEGPAVIG

-245 AKNIMGNFVLKDINV
+245 AKNIMGNLLIKDMNV
-260 NSVAVKNLATDKPV
+260 NSIAVKNLTTDKPV
-274 LSNYAVGY
+274 LSNHAVGY

-301 AEAVETEVIIPDLK
+301 AEAVETEAINPDLK
-315 LYPVY
+315 SYPVY
-320 EKIDP
+320 EAIDP

-338 TYRVVMLDSENAP
+338 TYRVVMFDHETEP
-351 YTTTMALYH
+351 RTTTIALYH

-374 LVPQVNSGLTNVA
+374 LVLQAGSGFTNVA

-394 YVEIADLKSIK
+394 YVETADLKSIK
-405 CFNYTDRTTTTVYTS
+405 CFNYTDKTTTTVYTS
-420 TDLDFCAFNTF
+420 TDLDFYTFNTF
-431 IPYVV
+431 VPYVV

-441 FALFGDPRTQAEGPF
+441 FALFGDTRTTEGPVN
-456 DIKRVVRLDNG
+456 IKRVVRLDNG

-489 DLHNYG
+489 DLNNYG
-495 NLSYIITENNKA
+495 SVSYIITENNKA
-507 YWSINTESNQLL
+507 YWSINATVESSNSF

-538 MTPSYFPQN
+538 MNPSYFPQN

-562 YLTHYSDN
+562 YLTHSSDS

-581 STTLVESAKIRSN
+581 STTLVESAKIRSD

-601 YGPDLDLQI
+601 YGSDFNLQI
-610 CDENDKL
+610 CDENDNL
-617 IMSLPNSNLLNFT
+617 IISIPDYNFLNFT

-636 VCLYYNFIC
+636 TCLYYNFIC
-645 PPYKSLQNVLI
+645 PPYKNMQNVLI

-674 ITMDGKYYIK
+674 IAIDGKYYIK
-684 GVCYDYVLSAETDIE
+684 GVYYDYVLSAEVDIE
-699 NLLKELYQNT
+699 KLLKELYQNT
-709 DLHQDN
+709 DLHQTN

-735 SVIEP
+735 SIIEP
-740 IKSNKTL
+740 VRHMETL

-758 GVVIDILGF
+758 GVVIKTLGF

-785 SSFENLSIQIKT
+785 SSFENLSIQIET

-822 YGYSFENCELT
+822 YGYSFENCNLT
-833 AKGTINP
+833 ANGTINP
-840 GEIGFRKNYDTVVFG
+840 GAIGFRKNYDTAVFG

-870 RDCTIYLGY
+870 RDCTIHLDYLN
-879 LSIVNTDGRAY
+879 IVNASESAY
-890 ENDLYIMVPLII
+890 DNDLYIMVPLRI

-909 RNTFGDVKSYTQNSL
+909 RNIFGDVKSYTQHSL
-924 NLAALPKTVSNG
+924 GLAALPKIVSNG
-936 QASPRCY
+936 QASPRGY

-952 RYTGN
+952 RYTGT

-962 DAKVEKFKL
+962 DAKVQEFKL
-971 NGTSTYVLAQQ
+971 NGTSTYVLVQQ

>member
-142 INSLEVTGNTTING
+142 INNLEVTGNTTING

-166 NDVEINH
+166 NDVDINH
-173 DLLFPKVDSNITGEY
+173 DLLFPKVDSNISGEY
-188 LNINAKDAAF
+188 LNIHAKDAAF
-198 TGNLQVTGATD
+198 TG
-209 IGGNLQVTGATDIG
+209 
-223 GDLQVEGPAVIG
+223 DLQVKGHAIID

-245 AKNIMGNFVLKDINV
+245 AKNIMGNLLIKDMNV
-260 NSVAVKNLATDKPV
+260 NSIAVKNLATDKPV
-274 LSNYAVGY
+274 LSNHAVGY

-293 AGGGSSGI
+293 AGGGSSGV
-301 AEAVETEVIIPDLK
+301 AEAVETEAINPDLK
-315 LYPVY
+315 SYPVY
-320 EKIDP
+320 EAIDP

-338 TYRVVMLDSENAP
+338 TYRVVMLDRETEP
-351 YTTTMALYH
+351 HTTTMALYH

-374 LVPQVNSGLTNVA
+374 LVPQAGSGFTNVA

-394 YVEIADLKSIK
+394 YVELADLKSIK

-420 TDLDFCAFNTF
+420 TDLVFYGFNTF
-431 IPYVV
+431 VPYVV

-441 FALFGDPRTQAEGPF
+441 FALFGDPGATEGSVN
-456 DIKRVVRLDNG
+456 IKRVVRLDNG

-489 DLHNYG
+489 DLNNYG
-495 NLSYIITENNKA
+495 STSYIITENNKA
-507 YWSINTESNQLL
+507 YWSINATVESSNSF

-538 MTPSYFPQN
+538 ITPSYFPQN

-562 YLTHYSDN
+562 YLTHSSDS
-570 ANSIYVVNADG
+570 ANTIYVVNADG

-601 YGPDLDLQI
+601 YGSDFNLQI
-610 CDENDKL
+610 CDENDNL
-617 IMSLPNSNLLNFT
+617 IISIPGYNFLNFT

-636 VCLYYNFIC
+636 TCLYYNFIC
-645 PPYKSLQNVLI
+645 PPYKNMQNVLI

-684 GVCYDYVLSAETDIE
+684 GVYYDYVLSAETDIE

-709 DLHQDN
+709 DLHQTN

-735 SVIEP
+735 SIIEP
-740 IKSNKTL
+740 IRHNETL

-758 GVVIDILGF
+758 GVIIDTLGF

-772 GTAKFTSNPLFGK
+772 GTAKFTLNPLFGK
-785 SSFENLSIQIKT
+785 SSFENLSIQIET

-822 YGYSFENCELT
+822 YGYSFENCNLT
-833 AKGTINP
+833 ANGTINP
-840 GEIGFRKNYDTVVFG
+840 GAIGFRKDYNTAVFG

-870 RDCTIYLGY
+870 RDCTIHLDY
-879 LSIVNTDGRAY
+879 LSIVNASESAY
-890 ENDLYIMVPLII
+890 DNDLYIMVPLRI

-909 RNTFGDVKSYTQNSL
+909 RNTFGDVKSYTQHSL
-924 NLAALPKTVSNG
+924 NLAALPKTVSQH

-952 RYTGN
+952 RYTGT

-962 DAKVEKFKL
+962 DARVKEFKL
-971 NGTSTYVLAQQ
+971 NGTSTYVLVQE

-990 LLTNSF
+990 LLTNDF
-996 ATVVASS
+996 ATVVTSS

>member
-39 QIEAI
+39 QIETI

-58 VTADNITA
+58 VTAGNITA

-83 DERITAIKGI
+83 DERITAVKGI

-118 EVSAAVISANGKV
+118 EISAAVISANGKV
-131 SAGRLEATEAS
+131 SAGRLETPEAS

-188 LNINAKDAAF
+188 LNIHAKDAAF
-198 TGNLQVTGATD
+198 TG
-209 IGGNLQVTGATDIG
+209 
-223 GDLQVEGPAVIG
+223 DLQVKGSAIID

-245 AKNIMGNFVLKDINV
+245 AKNIMGNLLIKDMNV
-260 NSVAVKNLATDKPV
+260 NSVAVKNLATDTPV
-274 LSNYAVGY
+274 LSSHAVGY

-301 AEAVETEVIIPDLK
+301 AEAVETEAINPDLK
-315 LYPVY
+315 SYPVY
-320 EKIDP
+320 EAIDP

-338 TYRVVMLDSENAP
+338 TYRVVMLDREAEP

-374 LVPQVNSGLTNVA
+374 LVPQAGSGFTNVA

-420 TDLDFCAFNTF
+420 TDLEFYAFNTLV
-431 IPYVV
+431 PYVV

-441 FALFGDPRTQAEGPF
+441 FALFGDARTAEVTSGPVN
-456 DIKRVVRLDNG
+456 IKRVVRLDNG

-489 DLHNYG
+489 DLNNYG
-495 NLSYIITENNKA
+495 NSSYIITENNKA
-507 YWSINTESNQLL
+507 YWSINTTVESSNSF

-562 YLTHYSDN
+562 YLTHSSDS

-594 KVSLNFK
+594 NVSLNLK
-601 YGPDLDLQI
+601 YSPDFDLQI

-617 IMSLPNSNLLNFT
+617 IISIPGYNFLNFT

-636 VCLYYNFIC
+636 TCLYYNFIC
-645 PPYKSLQNVLI
+645 PPYKRMQNVLI

-684 GVCYDYVLSAETDIE
+684 GVYYDYVLSAETDIE

-740 IKSNKTL
+740 IRHMKTL

-758 GVVIDILGF
+758 GVVIDTLGF

-772 GTAKFTSNPLFGK
+772 GTAKFTLNPLFGK
-785 SSFENLSIQIKT
+785 SSFENLSIQIQT

-822 YGYSFENCELT
+822 YGYSFENCNLT
-833 AKGTINP
+833 ANGTINP
-840 GEIGFRKNYDTVVFG
+840 GTIGFMTDSSTAVFG

-870 RDCTIYLGY
+870 RDCTIHLGN
-879 LSIVNTDGRAY
+879 LNIVNASESAY
-890 ENDLYIMVPLII
+890 ENDLYIMVPFRI

-909 RNTFGDVKSYTQNSL
+909 RNTFGDVKSYTQHSL
-924 NLAALPKTVSNG
+924 NLAALPKIASNG
-936 QASPRCY
+936 QASPRGY

-952 RYTGN
+952 RYTGT

-962 DAKVEKFKL
+962 DARVEKFKL
-971 NGTSTYVLAQQ
+971 NGTSTYVLVQQ

-990 LLTNSF
+990 LLTNDF

>member
-1 MQGTLNASLS
+1 MQGTLNASIS

-39 QIEAI
+39 QIETI
-44 QQEIAKYKADMSAN
+44 QQEIAKYQADMSAN
-58 VTADNITA
+58 VTANNITA

-83 DERITAIKGI
+83 DERITAVKGI

-118 EVSAAVISANGKV
+118 EISAAVISANGKV
-131 SAGRLEATEAS
+131 SAGRLETPEAS
-142 INSLEVTGNTTING
+142 INNLEVTGNTTING
-156 TIATVGKASF
+156 TINTVGKASF

-173 DLLFPKVDSNITGEY
+173 DLLFPKVDSNISGEY
-188 LNINAKDAAF
+188 LNIHAKDAAF
-198 TGNLQVTGATD
+198 TG
-209 IGGNLQVTGATDIG
+209 
-223 GDLQVEGPAVIG
+223 DLQVKGHAIID

-245 AKNIMGNFVLKDINV
+245 AKNIMGNLLIKDMNV
-260 NSVAVKNLATDKPV
+260 NSVVVKNLTTDTPV
-274 LSNYAVGY
+274 LSTKAVGY

-293 AGGGSSGI
+293 AGGGSSGV
-301 AEAVETEVIIPDLK
+301 AEAVETEAISPDLK
-315 LYPVY
+315 SYPVY
-320 EKIDP
+320 EAIDP

-338 TYRVVMLDSENAP
+338 TYRVVMFDAEP
-351 YTTTMALYH
+351 RTTTIALYH

-374 LVPQVNSGLTNVA
+374 LVPQAGSGFTTVA

-405 CFNYTDRTTTTVYTS
+405 CFNYTDKTTTTVYTS
-420 TDLDFCAFNTF
+420 TDLEFYAFNTF
-431 IPYVV
+431 VPYVV

-441 FALFGDPRTQAEGPF
+441 FALFGDARTTEVTSGPVN
-456 DIKRVVRLDNG
+456 IKRVVRLDNG

-489 DLHNYG
+489 NLNNYG
-495 NLSYIITENNKA
+495 SSSYIITENNKA
-507 YWSINTESNQLL
+507 YWSINATVESSNSF

-538 MTPSYFPQN
+538 ITPSYFPQN

-562 YLTHYSDN
+562 YLTQSSDS
-570 ANSIYVVNADG
+570 ANTIYVVNADG

-601 YGPDLDLQI
+601 YGSDFNLQI

-617 IMSLPNSNLLNFT
+617 IISIPGYNFLNFT

-636 VCLYYNFIC
+636 TCLYYNFIC
-645 PPYKSLQNVLI
+645 PPYKKLQNVLI

-699 NLLKELYQNT
+699 NLLKELYQNV
-709 DLHQDN
+709 DLHQTN

-735 SVIEP
+735 SIIEP
-740 IKSNKTL
+740 VRHTETL

-758 GVVIDILGF
+758 GVIIDTLGF
-767 DIATN
+767 DIASN
-772 GTAKFTSNPLFGK
+772 GTAKFTLNPLFGK
-785 SSFENLSIQIKT
+785 SSFENLSIQIET

-822 YGYSFENCELT
+822 YGYSFENCNLT
-833 AKGTINP
+833 ANGTINP
-840 GEIGFRKNYDTVVFG
+840 GAIGFRKKYDTAVFG

-870 RDCTIYLGY
+870 RDCNIHLGN
-879 LSIVNTDGRAY
+879 LNIVNASESAY
-890 ENDLYIMVPLII
+890 DNDLYIMVPLRI

-909 RNTFGDVKSYTQNSL
+909 RNMFDDVKSYTQHSL
-924 NLAALPKTVSNG
+924 GLAALPKIASNG
-936 QASPRCY
+936 QASPRGY

-952 RYTGN
+952 RYTGT

-962 DAKVEKFKL
+962 DARVKEFKL
-971 NGTSTYVLAQQ
+971 NGTSTYVLVQE

-990 LLTNSF
+990 LLTNDF
-996 ATVVASS
+996 ATVVTSS

>member
-39 QIEAI
+39 QIETI

-58 VTADNITA
+58 VTSGNITA
-66 TTNLT
+66 TANLT

-83 DERITAIKGI
+83 DERITAVKGI

-111 GNKVQTS
+111 GNKIQTS

-131 SAGRLEATEAS
+131 SAGRLETPEAS
-142 INSLEVTGNTTING
+142 INSLEVTGDTTING
-156 TIATVGKASF
+156 TIATTGKASF

-173 DLLFPKVDSNITGEY
+173 DLLFPKVDSNISGEY
-188 LNINAKDAAF
+188 LNIHAKDAAF

-209 IGGNLQVTGATDIG
+209 IGGDLQVT
-223 GDLQVEGPAVIG
+223 GPAVIG
-235 GSLVCKDTLV
+235 GSLAVKDTLV
-245 AKNIMGNFVLKDINV
+245 AKNIMGNLLIKDMNV
-260 NSVAVKNLATDKPV
+260 NSVAVKNLVTYKPV
-274 LSNYAVGY
+274 LSNHAVGY

-293 AGGGSSGI
+293 TGGGSSGV
-301 AEAVETEVIIPDLK
+301 AEAVETEAINPDIK
-315 LYPVY
+315 SYPVY
-320 EKIDP
+320 GAIDP

-332 NKADDD
+332 NKVDDD
-338 TYRVVMLDSENAP
+338 TYRVVMVDLAAQP

-374 LVPQVNSGLTNVA
+374 LVPHALSSFTNVA

-420 TDLDFCAFNTF
+420 TDLEFYAFNTLV
-431 IPYVV
+431 PYVV

-441 FALFGDPRTQAEGPF
+441 FALFGDARAAEGTNSPVN
-456 DIKRVVRLDNG
+456 IKRVVRLDNG

-474 EYVKTGTYGGILIPT
+474 EYVKSGTYGGILIPT
-489 DLHNYG
+489 DLNNYG
-495 NLSYIITENNKA
+495 STSYIITENNKA
-507 YWSINTESNQLL
+507 YWSINDTAEDINSF

-527 TGTTVTSELSN
+527 TGTTVTSEVGELY
-538 MTPSYFPQN
+538 PSYFPQN

-562 YLTHYSDN
+562 YLTRTADSAY
-570 ANSIYVVNADG
+570 SIYAVNADG
-581 STTLVESAKIRSN
+581 STTLVESAKIRSD

-601 YGPDLDLQI
+601 YGPDYNLQI
-610 CDENDKL
+610 CDENDTL
-617 IMSLPNSNLLNFT
+617 IMSIPSNAYLNFT

-636 VCLYYNFIC
+636 ICLYYNFIC
-645 PPYKSLQNVLI
+645 PPYKSMQNVLI

-674 ITMDGKYYIK
+674 IVMDGKYYIK

-699 NLLKELYQNT
+699 NLIKELYQNT

-724 YLKDGTYLLRN
+724 YLKDGTYLFRN
-735 SVIEP
+735 SIIEP
-740 IKSNKTL
+740 VRNMKTL

-758 GVVIDILGF
+758 GVVIETLGF

-772 GTAKFTSNPLFGK
+772 GTAKFTLYPLFGK
-785 SSFENLSIQIKT
+785 SSFENLSIQIET

-822 YGYSFENCELT
+822 YGYSFENCKLT
-833 AKGTINP
+833 ANGTINP
-840 GEIGFRKNYDTVVFG
+840 SAIGFREDYNTAVFG

-870 RDCTIYLGY
+870 RDCTIH
-879 LSIVNTDGRAY
+879 LSNLNIVNASESAY
-890 ENDLYIMVPLII
+890 ENDLYIMVPLTI
-902 PSDAAFE
+902 PSDAALE
-909 RNTFGDVKSYTQNSL
+909 RNMFDDVKSYTQNSL
-924 NLAALPKTVSNG
+924 GLAALPKTVSNG
-936 QASPRCY
+936 QASPKCY

-952 RYTGN
+952 RYSGT

-971 NGTSTYVLAQQ
+971 NGTSTYVLVQQ

-990 LLTNSF
+990 LLTNDF

>member
-58 VTADNITA
+58 VTAGNITA

-83 DERITAIKGI
+83 DERITAVKGI

-131 SAGRLEATEAS
+131 SAGRLETPEAS

-156 TIATVGKASF
+156 TINTRGKASF

-173 DLLFPKVDSNITGEY
+173 DLLFPKVDSNISGEY
-188 LNINAKDAAF
+188 LNIHAKDAAF
-198 TGNLQVTGATD
+198 T
-209 IGGNLQVTGATDIG
+209 GNLQVTGATDIG

-245 AKNIMGNFVLKDINV
+245 AKNIMGNFLFKDINV
-260 NSVAVKNLATDKPV
+260 NSVAVKNLTTDKPV
-274 LSNYAVGY
+274 LSNRAVGY

-293 AGGGSSGI
+293 AGGGSSGV
-301 AEAVETEVIIPDLK
+301 AEAVETEAINPDLK
-315 LYPVY
+315 SYPVY
-320 EKIDP
+320 EAIVDA
-325 NKYVVCS
+325 NKYKYIVCS

-338 TYRVVMLDSENAP
+338 TYRVVMLDRAAEP

-374 LVPQVNSGLTNVA
+374 LVPQAGSEFTSVA

-394 YVEIADLKSIK
+394 YVELADLKSIK

-420 TDLDFCAFNTF
+420 TDLVFYGFNTLV
-431 IPYVV
+431 PYVV

-441 FALFGDPRTQAEGPF
+441 FALFGDAGTTEGPVN
-456 DIKRVVRLDNG
+456 IKRVVRLDNG

-489 DLHNYG
+489 DLNNYG

-507 YWSINTESNQLL
+507 YWSINATVESSNSF

-562 YLTHYSDN
+562 YLTHSSDS
-570 ANSIYVVNADG
+570 ANTIYVVNADG
-581 STTLVESAKIRSN
+581 STTLVESAKIRSD

-601 YGPDLDLQI
+601 YSPDFNLQI
-610 CDENDKL
+610 CDETDNL
-617 IMSLPNSNLLNFT
+617 IISIPGYNFLNFT

-636 VCLYYNFIC
+636 TCLYYNFIC
-645 PPYKSLQNVLI
+645 PPYKNMQNVLI

-674 ITMDGKYYIK
+674 IVMDGKYYIK
-684 GVCYDYVLSAETDIE
+684 GICYDYVLSAETDIE
-699 NLLKELYQNT
+699 NILKELYQNT

-740 IKSNKTL
+740 IRHMKTL

-758 GVVIDILGF
+758 DVVIKTLGF

-772 GTAKFTSNPLFGK
+772 GTAKFTLNPLFGK
-785 SSFENLSIQIKT
+785 SSFENLSIQIET

-822 YGYSFENCELT
+822 YGYSFENCNLT
-833 AKGTINP
+833 ANGTINP
-840 GEIGFRKNYDTVVFG
+840 GAIGFRSKYDIAVFG

-870 RDCTIYLGY
+870 RDCTIHLGN
-879 LSIVNTDGRAY
+879 LNIVNASASAY
-890 ENDLYIMVPLII
+890 ENDLYIMVPLSI

-909 RNTFGDVKSYTQNSL
+909 RNMFDDVKSYTQNSL
-924 NLAALPKTVSNG
+924 NLAALPKIVSNG
-936 QASPRCY
+936 QASPRGY

-952 RYTGN
+952 RYTGT

-962 DAKVEKFKL
+962 DAKVQEFKL
-971 NGTSTYVLAQQ
+971 NGTSTYVLVQQ

-990 LLTNSF
+990 LLTNDF

>member
-39 QIEAI
+39 QIETI

-58 VTADNITA
+58 VTSGNITA
-66 TTNLT
+66 TANLT

-83 DERITAIKGI
+83 DERITAVKGI

-131 SAGRLEATEAS
+131 SAGRLETPEAS
-142 INSLEVTGNTTING
+142 INNLEVTGNTTING
-156 TIATVGKASF
+156 TIATAGKASF
-166 NDVEINH
+166 NDVDINH
-173 DLLFPKVDSNITGEY
+173 DLLFPKVDSNIRGEY
-188 LNINAKDAAF
+188 LNIHAKDAAF
-198 TGNLQVTGATD
+198 TGD
-209 IGGNLQVTGATDIG
+209 LQVTGATDIG
-223 GDLQVEGPAVIG
+223 GDLQVTGPAVIG

-245 AKNIMGNFVLKDINV
+245 AKNIMGNLLIKDMNV
-260 NSVAVKNLATDKPV
+260 NSVAVKNLVTDKPV
-274 LSNYAVGY
+274 LSNHAVGY

-293 AGGGSSGI
+293 TGGGSSGV
-301 AEAVETEVIIPDLK
+301 AEAVETEAINPDIK
-315 LYPVY
+315 SYPVY
-320 EKIDP
+320 EAIDP

-332 NKADDD
+332 NKVDDD
-338 TYRVVMLDSENAP
+338 TYRVVMVDLETQP
-351 YTTTMALYH
+351 RTTIIALYH
-360 WSTGEIETLASLTG
+360 WSTGGIETLASLTG
-374 LVPQVNSGLTNVA
+374 LVPHALSSFTNVA

-420 TDLDFCAFNTF
+420 TDLEFYAFNTLV
-431 IPYVV
+431 PYVV

-441 FALFGDPRTQAEGPF
+441 FALFGDARTTEGTNSPVN
-456 DIKRVVRLDNG
+456 IKRVVRLDNG

-474 EYVKTGTYGGILIPT
+474 EYVKSGTYGGILIPT
-489 DLHNYG
+489 DLINYG
-495 NLSYIITENNKA
+495 SPSYIITENNKA
-507 YWSINTESNQLL
+507 YWSINATSEDSNSF

-527 TGTTVTSELSN
+527 TGTTVTSEVGEIY
-538 MTPSYFPQN
+538 PSYFPQN

-562 YLTHYSDN
+562 YLTHTADSAY
-570 ANSIYVVNADG
+570 SIYAVNADG
-581 STTLVESAKIRSN
+581 STTLVESAKIRSG

-601 YGPDLDLQI
+601 YGPDFNLQI
-610 CDENDKL
+610 CDENDTL
-617 IMSLPNSNLLNFT
+617 IMSIPSNAFLNFT

-636 VCLYYNFIC
+636 ICLYYNFIC
-645 PPYKSLQNVLI
+645 PPYKNMSNVLI

-674 ITMDGKYYIK
+674 IAVDGKYYIK

-699 NLLKELYQNT
+699 NLIKELYQNT

-740 IKSNKTL
+740 VRQMKTL
-747 YGLHFYGASKK
+747 YGLHFYGASKE
-758 GVVIDILGF
+758 GVIIDSLGF

-772 GTAKFTSNPLFGK
+772 GTAKFTLNPLFGK
-785 SSFENLSIQIKT
+785 SSFENLSIQIET

-805 FRNCDITKT
+805 FRNCNITKT

-822 YGYSFENCELT
+822 YGYSFENCDLT
-833 AKGTINP
+833 ANGTINP
-840 GEIGFRKNYDTVVFG
+840 GAIGFKDDYNTAVFG

-870 RDCTIYLGY
+870 RDCTIHLGN
-879 LSIVNTDGRAY
+879 LNIVNASESAY
-890 ENDLYIMVPLII
+890 ENDLYIMVPLRI

-909 RNTFGDVKSYTQNSL
+909 RNMFDDVKSYTQQSL
-924 NLAALPKTVSNG
+924 GLAALPKIVSNG
-936 QASPRCY
+936 QASPRGY

-952 RYTGN
+952 RYTGT

-971 NGTSTYVLAQQ
+971 NGTSTYVLVQQ

-990 LLTNSF
+990 LLTNDF

>member
-58 VTADNITA
+58 VTAGNITA

-83 DERITAIKGI
+83 DERITAVKGI

-131 SAGRLEATEAS
+131 SAGRLETPEAS
-142 INSLEVTGNTTING
+142 INNLEVTGNTTING
-156 TIATVGKASF
+156 TINTRGKASF

-173 DLLFPKVDSNITGEY
+173 DLLFPKVNSNITGEY
-188 LNINAKDAAF
+188 LNIHAKDAAF
-198 TGNLQVTGATD
+198 TGG
-209 IGGNLQVTGATDIG
+209 LQVTGATDIG
-223 GDLQVEGPAVIG
+223 GDLQVKGHAIID

-245 AKNIMGNFVLKDINV
+245 AKNIMGNLLLKDMNA
-260 NSVAVKNLATDKPV
+260 NSIAVKNLTTDKPV
-274 LSNYAVGY
+274 LSNRAVGY

-293 AGGGSSGI
+293 SGGGSSGI
-301 AEAVETEVIIPDLK
+301 AEAVETEAVSPDLK
-315 LYPVY
+315 SYPAY
-320 EKIDP
+320 EAIVDT
-325 NKYVVCS
+325 NKYKYIVCS

-338 TYRVVMLDSENAP
+338 TYRIVMFDSETEP
-351 YTTTMALYH
+351 RTTTMALYH

-374 LVPQVNSGLTNVA
+374 LVPHATSGFTNVA

-394 YVEIADLKSIK
+394 YVELADLKSIK
-405 CFNYTDRTTTTVYTS
+405 CFNYTDKTTTTVYTS
-420 TDLDFCAFNTF
+420 TDLVFYGFNTLV
-431 IPYVV
+431 PYVV

-441 FALFGDPRTQAEGPF
+441 FALFGDPGTTEGPVN
-456 DIKRVVRLDNG
+456 IKRVVRLDNG

-474 EYVKTGTYGGILIPT
+474 EYVKAGTYGGILIPT
-489 DLHNYG
+489 DLNNYG
-495 NLSYIITENNKA
+495 NSSYIITENNKA
-507 YWSINTESNQLL
+507 YWSINTTTESSNSF

-538 MTPSYFPQN
+538 ITPSYFPQN

-562 YLTHYSDN
+562 YLTQSSDS
-570 ANSIYVVNADG
+570 ANTIYVVNADG
-581 STTLVESAKIRSN
+581 STTLVESAKIRSD

-601 YGPDLDLQI
+601 YGSDFNLQI
-610 CDENDKL
+610 CDENDNL
-617 IMSLPNSNLLNFT
+617 IISIPGYNFLNFT

-636 VCLYYNFIC
+636 TCLYYNFIC
-645 PPYKSLQNVLI
+645 PPYKNMQNVLI

-662 LERVDISIKDSP
+662 LEGVDISIKDSP
-674 ITMDGKYYIK
+674 IAIDGKYYIK
-684 GVCYDYVLSAETDIE
+684 GVYYDYVLSAETDIE

-715 SAMYKDISI
+715 PAMYKDINI

-740 IKSNKTL
+740 IRHNETL

-758 GVVIDILGF
+758 GVVIDTLGF

-772 GTAKFTSNPLFGK
+772 GTAKFTSYPLFGK
-785 SSFENLSIQIKT
+785 SSFENLSIQIQT

-833 AKGTINP
+833 ANGTINP
-840 GEIGFRKNYDTVVFG
+840 GEIGFRKKYDTAVFG

-870 RDCTIYLGY
+870 RDCTIHLDY
-879 LSIVNTDGRAY
+879 LSIVNASASAY
-890 ENDLYIMVPLII
+890 DNDLYIMVPLRI

-909 RNTFGDVKSYTQNSL
+909 RNTFGDVKSYTQHSL
-924 NLAALPKTVSNG
+924 GLAALPKIVSNG
-936 QASPRCY
+936 QASPRGY

-952 RYTGN
+952 RYTGT

-962 DAKVEKFKL
+962 DAKVKEFKL
-971 NGTSTYVLAQQ
+971 NGTSTYVLVQE

-990 LLTNSF
+990 LLTNDF
-996 ATVVASS
+996 ATVVTSS

>member
-83 DERITAIKGI
+83 DERITAVKGI

-142 INSLEVTGNTTING
+142 INSLEVTGDTTING
-156 TIATVGKASF
+156 AINTVGKASF

-173 DLLFPKVDSNITGEY
+173 DLLFPKVDSNISGEY
-188 LNINAKDAAF
+188 LNIHAKDAAF
-198 TGNLQVTGATD
+198 TGN
-209 IGGNLQVTGATDIG
+209 
-223 GDLQVEGPAVIG
+223 LQVEGPAVIG

-245 AKNIMGNFVLKDINV
+245 AKNIMGNLLIKDMNV
-260 NSVAVKNLATDKPV
+260 NSIAVKNLATDKPV
-274 LSNYAVGY
+274 LSNHAVGY

-293 AGGGSSGI
+293 AGGGSSGV
-301 AEAVETEVIIPDLK
+301 AEAVETEAINPDLK
-315 LYPVY
+315 SYPVY
-320 EKIDP
+320 EAIDP

-338 TYRVVMLDSENAP
+338 TYRIVMFDAETEP
-351 YTTTMALYH
+351 RTTTMALYH

-374 LVPQVNSGLTNVA
+374 LVPQAGSGFTNVA

-394 YVEIADLKSIK
+394 YVELADLKSIK
-405 CFNYTDRTTTTVYTS
+405 CFNYTDKTTTTVYTS
-420 TDLDFCAFNTF
+420 TDLQFYGFNTF
-431 IPYVV
+431 VPYVV

-441 FALFGDPRTQAEGPF
+441 FALFGDPGAAEGPVN
-456 DIKRVVRLDNG
+456 IKRVVRLDNG

-474 EYVKTGTYGGILIPT
+474 EYVKAGTYGGILIPT
-489 DLHNYG
+489 DLNNYG
-495 NLSYIITENNKA
+495 NASYIITENNKA
-507 YWSINTESNQLL
+507 YWSINTTVESSNSF

-538 MTPSYFPQN
+538 ITPSYFPQN

-562 YLTHYSDN
+562 YLTHSSDS
-570 ANSIYVVNADG
+570 ANTIYVVNADG
-581 STTLVESAKIRSN
+581 STTLVESAKIRSD

-601 YGPDLDLQI
+601 YDPDFNLQI
-610 CDENDKL
+610 CDENDNL
-617 IMSLPNSNLLNFT
+617 IISIPGLNFLNFT

-636 VCLYYNFIC
+636 IGLYYNFIC
-645 PPYKSLQNVLI
+645 PPYKNMQNVLI

-662 LERVDISIKDSP
+662 LERVDISINDSP
-674 ITMDGKYYIK
+674 IVMDGKYYIK

-699 NLLKELYQNT
+699 SLLKELYQNT
-709 DLHQDN
+709 DLHQTN

-735 SVIEP
+735 SIIEP
-740 IKSNKTL
+740 VKHMETL

-758 GVVIDILGF
+758 DVVIKTLGF

-772 GTAKFTSNPLFGK
+772 GTAKFTLNPLFGK
-785 SSFENLSIQIKT
+785 SSFENLSIQIET

-822 YGYSFENCELT
+822 YGYSFENCNLT
-833 AKGTINP
+833 ANGTLNP
-840 GEIGFRKNYDTVVFG
+840 GEIGFRKKYDTAVFG
-855 GTDPGTVAIIRAQFV
+855 GTDPGTVTIIRAQFV
-870 RDCTIYLGY
+870 RDCTIHFGNLN
-879 LSIVNTDGRAY
+879 IVNASESAY
-890 ENDLYIMVPLII
+890 ENDLYIMVPLRI

-909 RNTFGDVKSYTQNSL
+909 RNTFDDVKSYTQHSL
-924 NLAALPKTVSNG
+924 GLAALPKIASNG
-936 QASPRCY
+936 HASPRGY

-952 RYTGN
+952 RYTGT

-962 DAKVEKFKL
+962 DARVKEFKL
-971 NGTSTYVLAQQ
+971 NGTSTYVLVQE

-990 LLTNSF
+990 LLTNDF
-996 ATVVASS
+996 ATVVTSS

>member
-1 MQGTLNASLS
+1 MQGTLNASIS

-44 QQEIAKYKADMSAN
+44 QQEIAKYQADMSAN
-58 VTADNITA
+58 VTSNNITA

-83 DERITAIKGI
+83 DERITAVKGI

-131 SAGRLEATEAS
+131 SAGRLETPEAS
-142 INSLEVTGNTTING
+142 INNLEVTGNTTING

-166 NDVEINH
+166 NDVDINH
-173 DLLFPKVDSNITGEY
+173 DLLFPKVDSNINGEY
-188 LNINAKDAAF
+188 LNIHAKDAAF
-198 TGNLQVTGATD
+198 TGN
-209 IGGNLQVTGATDIG
+209 
-223 GDLQVEGPAVIG
+223 LQVEGPAVIG

-245 AKNIMGNFVLKDINV
+245 AKNIMGNLLVKDMNV
-260 NSVAVKNLATDKPV
+260 NSVVVKNLATDRPV
-274 LSNYAVGY
+274 LSNHAVGY

-293 AGGGSSGI
+293 AGGGSSGV
-301 AEAVETEVIIPDLK
+301 AEAVETEAINPDLK
-315 LYPVY
+315 SYPVY
-320 EKIDP
+320 EAIDP

-332 NKADDD
+332 NKVDDG
-338 TYRVVMLDSENAP
+338 TYRVVMFDAETR
-351 YTTTMALYH
+351 TTTMALYH

-374 LVPQVNSGLTNVA
+374 LVPHALSSFTNVA

-420 TDLDFCAFNTF
+420 TDLEFYAFNTLV
-431 IPYVV
+431 PYVV

-441 FALFGDPRTQAEGPF
+441 FALFGDARTAEVTSGPF
-456 DIKRVVRLDNG
+456 NAKRIVRLDNG

-474 EYVKTGTYGGILIPT
+474 EYVKAGTYGGILIPT
-489 DLHNYG
+489 DLNNYG
-495 NLSYIITENNKA
+495 SPSYIITENNKA
-507 YWSINTESNQLL
+507 YWSINATAESSNSF

-527 TGTTVTSELSN
+527 TGTTVTSEVGE
-538 MTPSYFPQN
+538 MYPSYFPQN

-562 YLTHYSDN
+562 YLTHTSDS
-570 ANSIYVVNADG
+570 AYIIYVVNADG

-601 YGPDLDLQI
+601 YGPDFNLQI
-610 CDENDKL
+610 CDETDNL
-617 IMSLPNSNLLNFT
+617 IMSIPSNGLLNFT

-636 VCLYYNFIC
+636 IGLYYNFIC
-645 PPYKSLQNVLI
+645 PPYKKMQNVLI

-709 DLHQDN
+709 DLHQTN

-735 SVIEP
+735 SIIEP
-740 IKSNKTL
+740 VRHTETL

-758 GVVIDILGF
+758 GVIIDTLGF

-772 GTAKFTSNPLFGK
+772 GTAKFTLNPLFGK
-785 SSFENLSIQIKT
+785 SSFENLSIQIET

-833 AKGTINP
+833 ANGTINP
-840 GEIGFRKNYDTVVFG
+840 GEIGFKKKYDTAVFG
-855 GTDPGTVAIIRAQFV
+855 GKDPGTVAIIRAQFV
-870 RDCTIYLGY
+870 KDCIIHLDYLN
-879 LSIVNTDGRAY
+879 IVNASESAH
-890 ENDLYIMVPLII
+890 ENDLYIMVPLRI

-909 RNTFGDVKSYTQNSL
+909 RNMFGDVKSYTQQSL
-924 NLAALPKTVSNG
+924 NLAALPKIASNG
-936 QASPRCY
+936 QASPRGY

-952 RYTGN
+952 RYTGT

-962 DAKVEKFKL
+962 DAKVQEFKL
-971 NGTSTYVLAQQ
+971 NGTSTYVLVQQ

-990 LLTNSF
+990 LLTNDF

>member
-142 INSLEVTGNTTING
+142 INNLEVTGNTTING

-166 NDVEINH
+166 NDVDINH
-173 DLLFPKVDSNITGEY
+173 DLLFPKVDSNISGEY
-188 LNINAKDAAF
+188 LNIHAKDAAF
-198 TGNLQVTGATD
+198 TG
-209 IGGNLQVTGATDIG
+209 
-223 GDLQVEGPAVIG
+223 DLQVKGHAIID

-245 AKNIMGNFVLKDINV
+245 AKNIMGNLLIKDMNV
-260 NSVAVKNLATDKPV
+260 NSIAVKNLATDKPV
-274 LSNYAVGY
+274 LSNHAVGY

-293 AGGGSSGI
+293 AGGGSSGV
-301 AEAVETEVIIPDLK
+301 AEAVETEAINPDLK
-315 LYPVY
+315 SYPVY
-320 EKIDP
+320 EAIDP

-338 TYRVVMLDSENAP
+338 TYRVVMLDRETEP
-351 YTTTMALYH
+351 HTTTMALYH

-374 LVPQVNSGLTNVA
+374 LVPQAGSGFTNVA

-394 YVEIADLKSIK
+394 YVELADLKSIK

-420 TDLDFCAFNTF
+420 TDLVFYGFNTF
-431 IPYVV
+431 VPYVV

-441 FALFGDPRTQAEGPF
+441 FALFGDPGATEGSVN
-456 DIKRVVRLDNG
+456 IKRVVRLDNG

-489 DLHNYG
+489 DLNNYG
-495 NLSYIITENNKA
+495 STSYIITENNKA
-507 YWSINTESNQLL
+507 YWSINATVESSNSF

-538 MTPSYFPQN
+538 ITPSYFPQN

-562 YLTHYSDN
+562 YLTHSSDS
-570 ANSIYVVNADG
+570 ANTIYVVNADG

-601 YGPDLDLQI
+601 YGSDFNLQI
-610 CDENDKL
+610 CDENDNL
-617 IMSLPNSNLLNFT
+617 IISIPGYNFLNFT

-636 VCLYYNFIC
+636 TCLYYNFIC
-645 PPYKSLQNVLI
+645 PPYKNMQNVLI

-684 GVCYDYVLSAETDIE
+684 GVYYDYVLSAETDIE

-709 DLHQDN
+709 DLHQTN

-740 IKSNKTL
+740 VRHMDTL

-758 GVVIDILGF
+758 GVIIDTLGF

-772 GTAKFTSNPLFGK
+772 GTAKFTLNPLFGK
-785 SSFENLSIQIKT
+785 SSFENLSIQIET

-822 YGYSFENCELT
+822 YGYSFENCNLT
-833 AKGTINP
+833 ANGTINP
-840 GEIGFRKNYDTVVFG
+840 GAIGFRKDYNTAVFG

-870 RDCTIYLGY
+870 RDCTIHLDY
-879 LSIVNTDGRAY
+879 LSIVNASESAY
-890 ENDLYIMVPLII
+890 DNDLYIMVPLRI

-909 RNTFGDVKSYTQNSL
+909 RNTFGDVKSYTQHSL
-924 NLAALPKTVSNG
+924 NLAALPKTVSQH

-952 RYTGN
+952 RYTGT

-962 DAKVEKFKL
+962 DARVKEFKL
-971 NGTSTYVLAQQ
+971 NGTSTYVLVQE

-990 LLTNSF
+990 LLTNDF
-996 ATVVASS
+996 ATVVTSS

>member
-39 QIEAI
+39 QIETI

-58 VTADNITA
+58 VTAGNITA
-66 TTNLT
+66 TANLT

-83 DERITAIKGI
+83 DERITAVKGI

-131 SAGRLEATEAS
+131 SAGRLETPEAS

-156 TIATVGKASF
+156 TIATTGKASF

-173 DLLFPKVDSNITGEY
+173 DLLFPKVDSNISGEY
-188 LNINAKDAAF
+188 LNIHAKDAAF
-198 TGNLQVTGATD
+198 T
-209 IGGNLQVTGATDIG
+209 GNLQVTGATDIG

-245 AKNIMGNFVLKDINV
+245 AKNIMGNFLLKDINV
-260 NSVAVKNLATDKPV
+260 NSVAVKNLTTDKPV
-274 LSNYAVGY
+274 LSTKAVGY

-301 AEAVETEVIIPDLK
+301 AEAVETEAISPDLK
-315 LYPVY
+315 SYPVY
-320 EKIDP
+320 EAIDP

-338 TYRVVMLDSENAP
+338 TYRVVMLDLAAEP
-351 YTTTMALYH
+351 RTTTIALYH

-374 LVPQVNSGLTNVA
+374 LVPNPVSGFTNVA

-420 TDLDFCAFNTF
+420 TDLDFYAFNTLV
-431 IPYVV
+431 PYVV

-441 FALFGDPRTQAEGPF
+441 FALFRGPGATEGPVN
-456 DIKRVVRLDNG
+456 IKRVVRLDNG

-474 EYVKTGTYGGILIPT
+474 EYVKSGTYGGILIPT
-489 DLHNYG
+489 DLNNYG
-495 NLSYIITENNKA
+495 SPSYIITENNKA
-507 YWSINTESNQLL
+507 YWSINTTAESSNSL

-527 TGTTVTSELSN
+527 TGNTVTSEVGE
-538 MTPSYFPQN
+538 MIPSYFPQN
-547 GRGIFDGVVDGVGSM
+547 GRGIFDGVVDGAGSM
-562 YLTHYSDN
+562 YLTHTADSAY
-570 ANSIYVVNADG
+570 SIYVVNADG
-581 STTLVESAKIRSN
+581 STTLVESAKIRSD

-601 YGPDLDLQI
+601 YGPDFNLQI
-610 CDENDKL
+610 CDENDTL
-617 IMSLPNSNLLNFT
+617 IMSIPSNGFLNFT

-636 VCLYYNFIC
+636 ICLYYNFIC
-645 PPYKSLQNVLI
+645 PPYKRMQNVLI

-674 ITMDGKYYIK
+674 IVMDGKYYIK

-740 IKSNKTL
+740 VRHMKTL

-758 GVVIDILGF
+758 GVVIDTLGF
-767 DIATN
+767 DLATN
-772 GTAKFTSNPLFGK
+772 GTAKFTLNPLFGK
-785 SSFENLSIQIKT
+785 SSFENLSIQIET

-805 FRNCDITKT
+805 FRNCNITKT

-833 AKGTINP
+833 ASGTINP
-840 GEIGFRKNYDTVVFG
+840 GAIGFKKDYNTAVFG

-870 RDCTIYLGY
+870 RDCTIHLGN
-879 LSIVNTDGRAY
+879 LNIVNASESAY
-890 ENDLYIMVPLII
+890 ENDLYIMVPLRI

-909 RNTFGDVKSYTQNSL
+909 RNMFDDVKSYTQHSL
-924 NLAALPKTVSNG
+924 GLAALPKIVSNG
-936 QASPRCY
+936 QASPRGY

-952 RYTGN
+952 RYTGT

-971 NGTSTYVLAQQ
+971 NGTSTYVLVQQ

-990 LLTNSF
+990 LLTNDF

>member
-39 QIEAI
+39 QIETI

-58 VTADNITA
+58 VTSGNITA
-66 TTNLT
+66 TANLT

-83 DERITAIKGI
+83 DERITAVKGI

-131 SAGRLEATEAS
+131 SAGRLETPEAS

-156 TIATVGKASF
+156 TIATAGKASF

-173 DLLFPKVDSNITGEY
+173 DLLFPKVDSNISGEY
-188 LNINAKDAAF
+188 LNIHAKDAAF
-198 TGNLQVTGATD
+198 TGDLQVTGT
-209 IGGNLQVTGATDIG
+209 TDIG

-245 AKNIMGNFVLKDINV
+245 AKNIMGNLLIKDMNV
-260 NSVAVKNLATDKPV
+260 NSIAVKNLTTDKPV
-274 LSNYAVGY
+274 LSNHAVGY

-293 AGGGSSGI
+293 TGGGSSGI
-301 AEAVETEVIIPDLK
+301 AEAVETEAINPDIK

-320 EKIDP
+320 EAIDP

-332 NKADDD
+332 NKVDDD
-338 TYRVVMLDSENAP
+338 TYRVVMLDRETQP

-374 LVPQVNSGLTNVA
+374 LVPHALSGFTNVA

-405 CFNYTDRTTTTVYTS
+405 CFNYTDKTTTTVYTS
-420 TDLDFCAFNTF
+420 TDLEFYAFNTLV
-431 IPYVV
+431 PYVV

-441 FALFGDPRTQAEGPF
+441 FALFGDARTTEGTNSPVN
-456 DIKRVVRLDNG
+456 IKRVVRLDNG

-474 EYVKTGTYGGILIPT
+474 EYVKAGTYGGILIPT
-489 DLHNYG
+489 DLNNYG
-495 NLSYIITENNKA
+495 SPSYIITENNKA
-507 YWSINTESNQLL
+507 YWSINATSEDSNSF

-527 TGTTVTSELSN
+527 TGNTVTSEVGEIY
-538 MTPSYFPQN
+538 PSYFPQN

-562 YLTHYSDN
+562 YLTHTADSAY
-570 ANSIYVVNADG
+570 SIYAVNADG
-581 STTLVESAKIRSN
+581 STTLVESAKIRSD

-601 YGPDLDLQI
+601 YGPDYNLQI
-610 CDENDKL
+610 CDENDTL
-617 IMSLPNSNLLNFT
+617 IMSIPSYGFLNFT

-636 VCLYYNFIC
+636 TCLYYNFIC
-645 PPYKSLQNVLI
+645 PPYKNMQNVLI

-674 ITMDGKYYIK
+674 IVMDGKYYIK

-699 NLLKELYQNT
+699 NLLKELYQNI

-715 SAMYKDISI
+715 SVMYKDISI

-735 SVIEP
+735 SIIEP
-740 IKSNKTL
+740 VRHMKTL

-758 GVVIDILGF
+758 GAVIKTLGF

-772 GTAKFTSNPLFGK
+772 GTAKFTLNPLFGK
-785 SSFENLSIQIKT
+785 SSFENLSIQIET

-833 AKGTINP
+833 ANGTINP
-840 GEIGFRKNYDTVVFG
+840 GAIGFKKDYNTAVFG

-870 RDCTIYLGY
+870 RDCTIHLGN
-879 LSIVNTDGRAY
+879 LNIVNASESAY
-890 ENDLYIMVPLII
+890 ENDLYIMVPLRI

-909 RNTFGDVKSYTQNSL
+909 RNMFDDVKSYTQHSL
-924 NLAALPKTVSNG
+924 GLAALPKIVSNG
-936 QASPRCY
+936 QASPRGY

-952 RYTGN
+952 RYTGT

-971 NGTSTYVLAQQ
+971 NGTSTYVLVQQ

-990 LLTNSF
+990 LLTNDF

>member
-58 VTADNITA
+58 VTSGNITA

-83 DERITAIKGI
+83 DERITAVKGI

-131 SAGRLEATEAS
+131 SAGRLETPEAS

-156 TIATVGKASF
+156 TITTAGKASF

-188 LNINAKDAAF
+188 LNIHAKDAAF
-198 TGNLQVTGATD
+198 TGD
-209 IGGNLQVTGATDIG
+209 LQVTGATDIG
-223 GDLQVEGPAVIG
+223 GDLQVKGHAIID

-245 AKNIMGNFVLKDINV
+245 AKNIMGNLLLKDMDA
-260 NSVAVKNLATDKPV
+260 NSIAVKNLTTDKPV
-274 LSNYAVGY
+274 LSNRAVGY

-301 AEAVETEVIIPDLK
+301 AEAVETEAINPDLK
-315 LYPVY
+315 SYPVY
-320 EKIDP
+320 EAIDP

-332 NKADDD
+332 NKVDDD
-338 TYRVVMLDSENAP
+338 TYRLVMFDAEP
-351 YTTTMALYH
+351 RTTTMALYH

-374 LVPQVNSGLTNVA
+374 LVPHALSSFTNVA

-405 CFNYTDRTTTTVYTS
+405 CFNYTDKTTTTVYTS
-420 TDLDFCAFNTF
+420 TDLEFYAFNTLV
-431 IPYVV
+431 PYVV

-441 FALFGDPRTQAEGPF
+441 FALFGDPRTTEGTNSPVN
-456 DIKRVVRLDNG
+456 IKRVVRLDNG

-489 DLHNYG
+489 DLNNYG
-495 NLSYIITENNKA
+495 SPSYIITENNKA
-507 YWSINTESNQLL
+507 YWSINATAEDSNSF

-527 TGTTVTSELSN
+527 TGHTVTSEVGG
-538 MTPSYFPQN
+538 MYPSYFPQN
-547 GRGIFDGVVDGVGSM
+547 GRGIFDGVVDGAGSM
-562 YLTHYSDN
+562 YLTQSSDN
-570 ANSIYVVNADG
+570 ANTIYAVNADG

-594 KVSLNFK
+594 NVSLNFK
-601 YGPDLDLQI
+601 YSPDFNLQI
-610 CDENDKL
+610 CDENDNL
-617 IMSLPNSNLLNFT
+617 IISIPGYNFLNFT

-636 VCLYYNFIC
+636 TCLYYNFIC
-645 PPYKSLQNVLI
+645 PPYKNMQNVLI

-674 ITMDGKYYIK
+674 IAIDGKYYIK
-684 GVCYDYVLSAETDIE
+684 GVGYDYVFSAETDIE
-699 NLLKELYQNT
+699 NLIKELYQNI
-709 DLHQDN
+709 DLPQDN
-715 SAMYKDISI
+715 PAMYKDISI

-735 SVIEP
+735 SIIEP
-740 IKSNKTL
+740 VRHMKTL

-758 GVVIDILGF
+758 GVIIETLGF

-772 GTAKFTSNPLFGK
+772 GTAKFPLNPLFGK
-785 SSFENLSIQIKT
+785 SSFENLSIQIET

-833 AKGTINP
+833 ANGTINP
-840 GEIGFRKNYDTVVFG
+840 GAIGFKKDYNTAVFG

-870 RDCTIYLGY
+870 RDCDIHLGN
-879 LSIVNTDGRAY
+879 LNIVNASESAY
-890 ENDLYIMVPLII
+890 ENDLYIMVPLRI
-902 PSDAAFE
+902 PSDAALE
-909 RNTFGDVKSYTQNSL
+909 RNMFDDVKSYTQHSL
-924 NLAALPKTVSNG
+924 GLAALPKIVSNG
-936 QASPRCY
+936 HASPRGY

-952 RYTGN
+952 RYTGT

-962 DAKVEKFKL
+962 DARVEKFKL
-971 NGTSTYVLAQQ
+971 NGTSTYVLVQQ

-990 LLTNSF
+990 LLTNDF

>member
-39 QIEAI
+39 QIETI
-44 QQEIAKYKADMSAN
+44 QQEIAKYQADMSAN
-58 VTADNITA
+58 VTSGNITA
-66 TTNLT
+66 TANLT

-83 DERITAIKGI
+83 DERITAVKGI

-131 SAGRLEATEAS
+131 SAGRLETPEAS
-142 INSLEVTGNTTING
+142 INSLEVTGDTTING
-156 TIATVGKASF
+156 TIATAGKASF

-188 LNINAKDAAF
+188 LNIHAKDAAF
-198 TGNLQVTGATD
+198 T
-209 IGGNLQVTGATDIG
+209 
-223 GDLQVEGPAVIG
+223 GDLQVEGPAIIGDLQVEGPAIIG

-245 AKNIMGNFVLKDINV
+245 AKNITGNLLIKDMNV
-260 NSVAVKNLATDKPV
+260 NSIAVKNLATDKPV
-274 LSNYAVGY
+274 LSNHAVGY

-293 AGGGSSGI
+293 TGGGSSGI
-301 AEAVETEVIIPDLK
+301 AEAVETEAINPDLK
-315 LYPVY
+315 SYPVY
-320 EKIDP
+320 EAIDP

-338 TYRVVMLDSENAP
+338 TYRIVMVDLETEP
-351 YTTTMALYH
+351 RTTTIALYH

-374 LVPQVNSGLTNVA
+374 LVPHALSGFTNVA

-405 CFNYTDRTTTTVYTS
+405 CFNYTDKTTTTVYTS
-420 TDLDFCAFNTF
+420 TDLEFYAFNTLV
-431 IPYVV
+431 PYVV

-441 FALFGDPRTQAEGPF
+441 FALFGDARTTEVTSGPVN
-456 DIKRVVRLDNG
+456 IKRVVRLDNG

-474 EYVKTGTYGGILIPT
+474 EYVKSGTYGGILIPT
-489 DLHNYG
+489 NLNNYG
-495 NLSYIITENNKA
+495 SVSYIITENNKA
-507 YWSINTESNQLL
+507 YWSINATAEDSNSF

-527 TGTTVTSELSN
+527 TGNTVTSEVGE
-538 MTPSYFPQN
+538 MYPSYFPQN

-562 YLTHYSDN
+562 YLTHTADSAY
-570 ANSIYVVNADG
+570 SIYAVNADG
-581 STTLVESAKIRSN
+581 STTLVESAKIRSD

-601 YGPDLDLQI
+601 YGPDFNLQI
-610 CDENDKL
+610 CDENDTL
-617 IMSLPNSNLLNFT
+617 IMSISSSGFLNFT

-636 VCLYYNFIC
+636 ICLYYNFIC
-645 PPYKSLQNVLI
+645 PPYKKIQNVLI

-674 ITMDGKYYIK
+674 IVMDGKYYIK

-699 NLLKELYQNT
+699 NLIKELYQNI
-709 DLHQDN
+709 DLNQSN
-715 SAMYKDISI
+715 SVMYKDISI

-740 IKSNKTL
+740 IRHMKTL

-758 GVVIDILGF
+758 GVIIETLGF

-772 GTAKFTSNPLFGK
+772 GTAKFTLNPLFRK
-785 SSFENLSIQIKT
+785 SSFENLSIQIET

-833 AKGTINP
+833 ANGTINP
-840 GEIGFRKNYDTVVFG
+840 GAIGFKDDYNTAVFG

-870 RDCTIYLGY
+870 RDCTIHLGN
-879 LSIVNTDGRAY
+879 LNIVNASESAY
-890 ENDLYIMVPLII
+890 ENDLYIMVPLGI

-909 RNTFGDVKSYTQNSL
+909 RNTFDDVKSYTQHSL
-924 NLAALPKTVSNG
+924 GLAALPKTVSNG

-952 RYTGN
+952 RYTGT

-971 NGTSTYVLAQQ
+971 NGTSTYVLVQQ

-990 LLTNSF
+990 LLTNDF

>member
-39 QIEAI
+39 QIETI

-58 VTADNITA
+58 VTSGNITA
-66 TTNLT
+66 TANLT

-83 DERITAIKGI
+83 DERITAVKGI

-131 SAGRLEATEAS
+131 SAGRLETPEAS

-156 TIATVGKASF
+156 TIATAGKASF

-173 DLLFPKVDSNITGEY
+173 DLLFPKVDSNISGEY
-188 LNINAKDAAF
+188 LNIHAKDAAF
-198 TGNLQVTGATD
+198 TGDLQVTGT
-209 IGGNLQVTGATDIG
+209 TDIG

-245 AKNIMGNFVLKDINV
+245 AKNIMGNLLIKDMNV
-260 NSVAVKNLATDKPV
+260 NSIAVKNLTTDKPV
-274 LSNYAVGY
+274 LSNHAVGY

-293 AGGGSSGI
+293 TGGGSSGI
-301 AEAVETEVIIPDLK
+301 AEAVETEAINPDIK

-320 EKIDP
+320 EAIDP

-332 NKADDD
+332 NKVDDD
-338 TYRVVMLDSENAP
+338 TYRVVMLDRETQP

-374 LVPQVNSGLTNVA
+374 LVPHALSGFTNVA

-405 CFNYTDRTTTTVYTS
+405 CFNYTDKTTTTVYTS
-420 TDLDFCAFNTF
+420 TDLEFYAFNTLV
-431 IPYVV
+431 PYVV

-441 FALFGDPRTQAEGPF
+441 FALFGDARTTEGTNSPVN
-456 DIKRVVRLDNG
+456 IKRVVRLDNG

-474 EYVKTGTYGGILIPT
+474 EYVKSGTYGGILIPT
-489 DLHNYG
+489 DLNNYG
-495 NLSYIITENNKA
+495 SPSYIITENNKA
-507 YWSINTESNQLL
+507 YWSINATSEDSNSF

-527 TGTTVTSELSN
+527 TGNTVTSEVGEIY
-538 MTPSYFPQN
+538 PSYFPQN

-562 YLTHYSDN
+562 YLTHTADSAY
-570 ANSIYVVNADG
+570 SIYAVNADG
-581 STTLVESAKIRSN
+581 STTLVESAKIRSD

-601 YGPDLDLQI
+601 YGPDYNLQI
-610 CDENDKL
+610 CDENDTL
-617 IMSLPNSNLLNFT
+617 IMSIPSYGSLNFT

-636 VCLYYNFIC
+636 TCLYYNFIC
-645 PPYKSLQNVLI
+645 PPYKNMQNVLI

-674 ITMDGKYYIK
+674 IVMDGKYYIK

-699 NLLKELYQNT
+699 NLLKELYQNI

-715 SAMYKDISI
+715 SVMYKDISI

-735 SVIEP
+735 SIIEP
-740 IKSNKTL
+740 VRHMKTL

-758 GVVIDILGF
+758 GAVIKTLGF

-772 GTAKFTSNPLFGK
+772 GTAKFTLNPLFGK
-785 SSFENLSIQIKT
+785 SSFENLSIQIET

-833 AKGTINP
+833 ANGTINP
-840 GEIGFRKNYDTVVFG
+840 GAIGFKKDYNTAVFG

-870 RDCTIYLGY
+870 RDCTIHLGN
-879 LSIVNTDGRAY
+879 LNIVNASESAY
-890 ENDLYIMVPLII
+890 ENDLYIMVPLRI

-909 RNTFGDVKSYTQNSL
+909 RNMFDDVKSYTQHSL
-924 NLAALPKTVSNG
+924 GLAALPKIVSNG
-936 QASPRCY
+936 QASPRGY

-952 RYTGN
+952 RYTGT

-971 NGTSTYVLAQQ
+971 NGTSTYVLVQQ

-990 LLTNSF
+990 LLTNDF

>member
-58 VTADNITA
+58 VTSGNITA
-66 TTNLT
+66 TANLT

-83 DERITAIKGI
+83 DERITAVKGI

-131 SAGRLEATEAS
+131 SAGRLETPEAS
-142 INSLEVTGNTTING
+142 INNLEVTGNTTING
-156 TIATVGKASF
+156 TIATAGKASF
-166 NDVEINH
+166 NDVDINH
-173 DLLFPKVDSNITGEY
+173 DLLFPKVDSNIRGEY
-188 LNINAKDAAF
+188 LNIHAKDAAF
-198 TGNLQVTGATD
+198 TGD
-209 IGGNLQVTGATDIG
+209 LQVTGATDIG
-223 GDLQVEGPAVIG
+223 GDLQVTGPAVIG

-245 AKNIMGNFVLKDINV
+245 AKNIMGNLLIKDMNV
-260 NSVAVKNLATDKPV
+260 NSVAVKNLVTDKPV
-274 LSNYAVGY
+274 LSNHAVGY

-293 AGGGSSGI
+293 TGGGSSGV
-301 AEAVETEVIIPDLK
+301 AEAVETEAINPDIK
-315 LYPVY
+315 SYPVY
-320 EKIDP
+320 EAIDP

-332 NKADDD
+332 NKVDDD
-338 TYRVVMLDSENAP
+338 TYRVVMVDLETQP
-351 YTTTMALYH
+351 RTTIIALYH
-360 WSTGEIETLASLTG
+360 WSTGGIETLASLTG
-374 LVPQVNSGLTNVA
+374 LVPHALSSFTNVA

-420 TDLDFCAFNTF
+420 TDLEFYAFNTLV
-431 IPYVV
+431 PYVV

-441 FALFGDPRTQAEGPF
+441 FALFGDARTTEGTNSPVN
-456 DIKRVVRLDNG
+456 IKRVVRLDNG

-474 EYVKTGTYGGILIPT
+474 EYVKSGTYGGILIPT
-489 DLHNYG
+489 DLINYG
-495 NLSYIITENNKA
+495 SPSYIITENNKA
-507 YWSINTESNQLL
+507 YWSINATSEDSNSF

-527 TGTTVTSELSN
+527 TGTTVTSEVGEIY
-538 MTPSYFPQN
+538 PSYFPQN

-562 YLTHYSDN
+562 YLTHTADSAY
-570 ANSIYVVNADG
+570 SIYAVNADG
-581 STTLVESAKIRSN
+581 STTLVESAKIRSG

-601 YGPDLDLQI
+601 YGPDFNLQI
-610 CDENDKL
+610 CDENDTL
-617 IMSLPNSNLLNFT
+617 IMSIPSNAFLNFT

-636 VCLYYNFIC
+636 ICLYYNFIC
-645 PPYKSLQNVLI
+645 PPYKNMSNVLI

-674 ITMDGKYYIK
+674 IAVDGKYYIK

-699 NLLKELYQNT
+699 NLIKELYQNT

-740 IKSNKTL
+740 VRQMKTL
-747 YGLHFYGASKK
+747 YGLHFYGASKE
-758 GVVIDILGF
+758 GVIIDSLGF

-772 GTAKFTSNPLFGK
+772 GTAKFTLNPLFGK
-785 SSFENLSIQIKT
+785 SSFENLSIQIET

-805 FRNCDITKT
+805 FRNCNITKT

-822 YGYSFENCELT
+822 YGYSFENCDLT
-833 AKGTINP
+833 ANGTINP
-840 GEIGFRKNYDTVVFG
+840 GAIGFKDDYNTAVFG

-870 RDCTIYLGY
+870 RDCTIHLGN
-879 LSIVNTDGRAY
+879 LNIVNASESAY
-890 ENDLYIMVPLII
+890 ENDLYIMVPLRI

-909 RNTFGDVKSYTQNSL
+909 RNMFDDVKSYTQQSL
-924 NLAALPKTVSNG
+924 GLAALPKIVSNG
-936 QASPRCY
+936 QASPRGY

-952 RYTGN
+952 RYTGT

-971 NGTSTYVLAQQ
+971 NGTSTYVLVQQ

-990 LLTNSF
+990 LLTNDF

>member
-39 QIEAI
+39 QIETI
-44 QQEIAKYKADMSAN
+44 QQEIAKYQADMSAN

-83 DERITAIKGI
+83 DERITAVKGI

-131 SAGRLEATEAS
+131 SAGRLEAPEAS
-142 INSLEVTGNTTING
+142 INNLEVTGNTTING

-173 DLLFPKVDSNITGEY
+173 DLLFPKVDSNISGEY
-188 LNINAKDAAF
+188 LNIHAKDAAF
-198 TGNLQVTGATD
+198 TGN
-209 IGGNLQVTGATDIG
+209 
-223 GDLQVEGPAVIG
+223 LQVEGPAVIG

-245 AKNIMGNFVLKDINV
+245 AKNIMGNLLIKDMNV
-260 NSVAVKNLATDKPV
+260 NSIAVKNLTTDKPV
-274 LSNYAVGY
+274 LSNHAVGY

-301 AEAVETEVIIPDLK
+301 AEAVETEAINPDLK
-315 LYPVY
+315 SYPVY
-320 EKIDP
+320 EAIDP

-338 TYRVVMLDSENAP
+338 TYRVVMFDHETEP
-351 YTTTMALYH
+351 RTTTIALYH

-374 LVPQVNSGLTNVA
+374 LVLQAGSGFTNVA

-394 YVEIADLKSIK
+394 YVETADLKSIK
-405 CFNYTDRTTTTVYTS
+405 CFNYTDKTTTTVYTS
-420 TDLDFCAFNTF
+420 TDLDFYTFNTF
-431 IPYVV
+431 VPYVV

-441 FALFGDPRTQAEGPF
+441 FALFGDTRTTEGPVN
-456 DIKRVVRLDNG
+456 IKRVVRLDNG

-489 DLHNYG
+489 DLNNYG
-495 NLSYIITENNKA
+495 SVSYIITENNKA
-507 YWSINTESNQLL
+507 YWSINATVESSNSF

-538 MTPSYFPQN
+538 MNPSYFPQN

-562 YLTHYSDN
+562 YLTHSSDS

-581 STTLVESAKIRSN
+581 STTLVESAKIRSD

-601 YGPDLDLQI
+601 YGSDFNLQI
-610 CDENDKL
+610 CDENDNL
-617 IMSLPNSNLLNFT
+617 IISIPDYNFLNFT

-636 VCLYYNFIC
+636 TCLYYNFIC
-645 PPYKSLQNVLI
+645 PPYKNMQNVLI

-674 ITMDGKYYIK
+674 IVMDGKYYIK
-684 GVCYDYVLSAETDIE
+684 GVCYDYVLSAEVDIE
-699 NLLKELYQNT
+699 KLLKELYQNT
-709 DLHQDN
+709 DLHQTN

-735 SVIEP
+735 SIIEP
-740 IKSNKTL
+740 VRHMETL

-758 GVVIDILGF
+758 GVVIKTLGF

-785 SSFENLSIQIKT
+785 SSFENLSIQIET

-822 YGYSFENCELT
+822 YGYSFENCNLT
-833 AKGTINP
+833 ANGTINP
-840 GEIGFRKNYDTVVFG
+840 GAIGFRKNYDTAVFG

-870 RDCTIYLGY
+870 RDCTIHLDYLN
-879 LSIVNTDGRAY
+879 IVNASESAY
-890 ENDLYIMVPLII
+890 DNDLYIMVPLRI

-909 RNTFGDVKSYTQNSL
+909 RNIFGDVKSYTQHSL
-924 NLAALPKTVSNG
+924 GLAALPKIVSNG
-936 QASPRCY
+936 QASPRGY

-952 RYTGN
+952 RYTGT

-962 DAKVEKFKL
+962 DAKVQEFKL
-971 NGTSTYVLAQQ
+971 NGTSTYVLVQQ

>member
-39 QIEAI
+39 QIETI

-58 VTADNITA
+58 VTSGNITA
-66 TTNLT
+66 TANLT

-83 DERITAIKGI
+83 DERITAVKGI

-131 SAGRLEATEAS
+131 SAGRLETPEAS

-156 TIATVGKASF
+156 TIATAGKASF

-173 DLLFPKVDSNITGEY
+173 DLLFPKVDSNISGEY
-188 LNINAKDAAF
+188 LNIHAKDAAF
-198 TGNLQVTGATD
+198 SGNLQT
-209 IGGNLQVTGATDIG
+209 
-223 GDLQVEGPAVIG
+223 EGPAIIG

-245 AKNIMGNFVLKDINV
+245 AKNIMGNLLIKDMNV
-260 NSVAVKNLATDKPV
+260 NSIAVKNLATDKPV
-274 LSNYAVGY
+274 LSNHAVGY

-293 AGGGSSGI
+293 TGGGSSGV
-301 AEAVETEVIIPDLK
+301 AEAVETEAISPDLK
-315 LYPVY
+315 SYPVY
-320 EKIDP
+320 EAIDP

-338 TYRVVMLDSENAP
+338 TYRVVMLDRETQP

-360 WSTGEIETLASLTG
+360 RSTGEIETLASLTG
-374 LVPQVNSGLTNVA
+374 LVPHAVSGFTNVA

-405 CFNYTDRTTTTVYTS
+405 CFNYTDKTTTTVYTS
-420 TDLDFCAFNTF
+420 TDLEFYAFNTLV
-431 IPYVV
+431 PYVV

-441 FALFGDPRTQAEGPF
+441 FALFGDARTTEGTNSPVN
-456 DIKRVVRLDNG
+456 IKRVVRLDNG

-474 EYVKTGTYGGILIPT
+474 EYVKSGTYGGILIPT
-489 DLHNYG
+489 DLNNYG
-495 NLSYIITENNKA
+495 SPSYIITENNKA
-507 YWSINTESNQLL
+507 YWSINATSEDSNSF

-527 TGTTVTSELSN
+527 TGNTVTSEVGEIY
-538 MTPSYFPQN
+538 PSYFPQN

-562 YLTHYSDN
+562 YLTHTADSAY
-570 ANSIYVVNADG
+570 SIYAVNADG
-581 STTLVESAKIRSN
+581 STTLVQSAKIRSD

-601 YGPDLDLQI
+601 YGPDFDLQI
-610 CDENDKL
+610 CDENDTL
-617 IMSLPNSNLLNFT
+617 IMSIPSNCFLNFT

-636 VCLYYNFIC
+636 ICLYYNFIC
-645 PPYKSLQNVLI
+645 PPYKKLQNVLI

-674 ITMDGKYYIK
+674 IAIDGKYYIK

-699 NLLKELYQNT
+699 NLLKGLYQNT

-740 IKSNKTL
+740 VRHMKTL

-758 GVVIDILGF
+758 GVIIETLGF

-772 GTAKFTSNPLFGK
+772 GTAKFTLNPLFGK
-785 SSFENLSIQIKT
+785 SSFENLSIQIET

-805 FRNCDITKT
+805 FRNCDIIKT

-822 YGYSFENCELT
+822 YGYSFENCNLT
-833 AKGTINP
+833 ANGTINP
-840 GEIGFRKNYDTVVFG
+840 GPIGFMKNNGTAVFG

-870 RDCTIYLGY
+870 RDCTIHLGN
-879 LSIVNTDGRAY
+879 LNIVNASESAY
-890 ENDLYIMVPLII
+890 ENDLYIMVPFRI
-902 PSDAAFE
+902 PSDAALE
-909 RNTFGDVKSYTQNSL
+909 RNTFSDVKSYTQHSL
-924 NLAALPKTVSNG
+924 GLAALPKTVSNG

-952 RYTGN
+952 RYTGT

-971 NGTSTYVLAQQ
+971 NGTSTYVLVQQ

-990 LLTNSF
+990 LLTNDF

>member
-1 MQGTLNASLS
+1 MQGTLNASIS

-83 DERITAIKGI
+83 DERITAVKGI

-131 SAGRLEATEAS
+131 SAGRLETPEAS

-188 LNINAKDAAF
+188 LNIHAKDAAF
-198 TGNLQVTGATD
+198 TGN
-209 IGGNLQVTGATDIG
+209 
-223 GDLQVEGPAVIG
+223 LQVEGPAVIG

-245 AKNIMGNFVLKDINV
+245 AKNIMGNLLIKDMNV
-260 NSVAVKNLATDKPV
+260 NSIAVKNLTTDNPV
-274 LSNYAVGY
+274 LSNRAVGY

-293 AGGGSSGI
+293 TGGGSSGV
-301 AEAVETEVIIPDLK
+301 AEAVETEAINPDLK
-315 LYPVY
+315 SYPVY
-320 EKIDP
+320 ETIDP

-338 TYRVVMLDSENAP
+338 TYRVVMFDSETN
-351 YTTTMALYH
+351 TTTMALYH

-374 LVPQVNSGLTNVA
+374 LVPQAGSGFTNVA

-405 CFNYTDRTTTTVYTS
+405 CFNYTDKTTTTVYTS
-420 TDLDFCAFNTF
+420 TDLEFYAFNTF
-431 IPYVV
+431 APYVV

-441 FALFGDPRTQAEGPF
+441 FALFGDARTTGEVVSAF
-456 DIKRVVRLDNG
+456 NIKRVVRLDNG

-489 DLHNYG
+489 DLNNYG
-495 NLSYIITENNKA
+495 NASYIITENNKA
-507 YWSINTESNQLL
+507 YWSINTTVESSNSF

-527 TGTTVTSELSN
+527 TGNTVTSELSN

-562 YLTHYSDN
+562 YLTQSSDS
-570 ANSIYVVNADG
+570 ANTIYVVNADG

-601 YGPDLDLQI
+601 YDQDFNLQI
-610 CDENDKL
+610 CDETDNL
-617 IMSLPNSNLLNFT
+617 IISIPGYNYLNFT

-636 VCLYYNFIC
+636 TCLYYNFIC
-645 PPYKSLQNVLI
+645 PPYKKLQNVLI

-674 ITMDGKYYIK
+674 IAIDGKYYIK

-735 SVIEP
+735 SIIEP
-740 IKSNKTL
+740 IRHMKTL

-758 GVVIDILGF
+758 GVVIKTLGF

-785 SSFENLSIQIKT
+785 SSFENLSIQIET

-822 YGYSFENCELT
+822 YGYSFENCNLT
-833 AKGTINP
+833 ANGTINP
-840 GEIGFRKNYDTVVFG
+840 GAIGFRKKYDTAVFG

-870 RDCTIYLGY
+870 RDCTIYLGN
-879 LSIVNTDGRAY
+879 LNIVNASASAY
-890 ENDLYIMVPLII
+890 ENDLYIMVPLRI

-909 RNTFGDVKSYTQNSL
+909 RNTFDDVKSYTQQSL
-924 NLAALPKTVSNG
+924 NLAALPKIVSNG
-936 QASPRCY
+936 QASPRGY

-962 DAKVEKFKL
+962 DAKVETFKL
-971 NGTSTYVLAQQ
+971 NGTSTYVLVQQ

-990 LLTNSF
+990 LLTNDF

>member
-39 QIEAI
+39 QIETI

-58 VTADNITA
+58 VTSGNITA
-66 TTNLT
+66 TANLT

-83 DERITAIKGI
+83 DERITAVKGI

-131 SAGRLEATEAS
+131 SAGRLETPEAS

-156 TIATVGKASF
+156 TIATAGKASF

-173 DLLFPKVDSNITGEY
+173 DLLFPRVDSNISGEY
-188 LNINAKDAAF
+188 LNIHAKDAAF
-198 TGNLQVTGATD
+198 TGG
-209 IGGNLQVTGATDIG
+209 LQVTGATDIG

-245 AKNIMGNFVLKDINV
+245 AKNIMGNLLIKDMNV
-260 NSVAVKNLATDKPV
+260 NSIAVKNLATDKPV
-274 LSNYAVGY
+274 LSNHAVGY

-293 AGGGSSGI
+293 TGGGSSGI
-301 AEAVETEVIIPDLK
+301 AEAVETEAINPDLK
-315 LYPVY
+315 SYPVY
-320 EKIDP
+320 EAIDP

-332 NKADDD
+332 NKVDDD
-338 TYRVVMLDSENAP
+338 TYRVVMLDRGTQP

-374 LVPQVNSGLTNVA
+374 LVPHLYSGFTNVA

-405 CFNYTDRTTTTVYTS
+405 CFNYTDKTTTTVYTS
-420 TDLDFCAFNTF
+420 TDLEFYAFNTF
-431 IPYVV
+431 APYVV

-441 FALFGDPRTQAEGPF
+441 FALFGDARTTEVTSGPVN
-456 DIKRVVRLDNG
+456 IKRVVRLDNG

-474 EYVKTGTYGGILIPT
+474 EYVKTGTYGDILIPA
-489 DLHNYG
+489 DLNNYG
-495 NLSYIITENNKA
+495 SPSYIITENNKA
-507 YWSINTESNQLL
+507 YWSINATAEDRNSF

-527 TGTTVTSELSN
+527 TGHTVTSEVGE
-538 MTPSYFPQN
+538 MYPSYFPQN
-547 GRGIFDGVVDGVGSM
+547 GRGIFDGVADGVGSM
-562 YLTHYSDN
+562 YLTHTADSAYI
-570 ANSIYVVNADG
+570 IYAVNADG
-581 STTLVESAKIRSN
+581 STTLVESAKIRSD

-601 YGPDLDLQI
+601 YSPDFNLQI
-610 CDENDKL
+610 CDENDTL
-617 IMSLPNSNLLNFT
+617 IMSIPSDGFLNFT

-636 VCLYYNFIC
+636 ICLYYNFIC
-645 PPYKSLQNVLI
+645 PPYKNMQNVLI

-674 ITMDGKYYIK
+674 IVMDGKYYIK

-699 NLLKELYQNT
+699 NLIKELYQNI

-740 IKSNKTL
+740 VRHMKTL

-758 GVVIDILGF
+758 GVIIETLGF

-772 GTAKFTSNPLFGK
+772 GTAKFTLNPLFGK
-785 SSFENLSIQIKT
+785 SSFENLSIQIET

-805 FRNCDITKT
+805 FRNCNITKT

-833 AKGTINP
+833 ASGTINP
-840 GEIGFRKNYDTVVFG
+840 GLIGFKDDNNTAAFG

-870 RDCTIYLGY
+870 RDCAIRLGN
-879 LSIVNTDGRAY
+879 LNIVNASESAN
-890 ENDLYIMVPLII
+890 ENDLYIMVPLRI
-902 PSDAAFE
+902 PSDAALE
-909 RNTFGDVKSYTQNSL
+909 RNMFDDVKSYTQQSL
-924 NLAALPKTVSNG
+924 SLAALPKTVSNG
-936 QASPRCY
+936 QASPKCY

-952 RYTGN
+952 RYTGT

-971 NGTSTYVLAQQ
+971 NGTSTYVLVQQ

-990 LLTNSF
+990 LLTNDF
-996 ATVVASS
+996 ATVVVSS